1 MKNRNDENKKRK
13 EGSMTGRVRAL
24 TGATRVMSLV
34 AAVLIAV
41 FGLTM
46 IGGSAYADTD
56 KAEKYDFYTLSS
68 NVTAY
73 FSDATKPGDNSG
85 LSADEGWTTIAQ
97 NASEGGDLLGYG
109 DDDVSSFSGWLVS
122 KATGSSNTVGYDS
135 LKKIDGKLNGSNDA
149 YKGVLAYAQYGSLL
163 NGLGLD
169 STSTGLGLHF
179 QNMAF
184 GSIMAFLYL
193 LAGGI
198 DTIFSAVIWVLE
210 TLNPFKLFYSA
221 ISASSVAM
229 ANGMTGG
236 QGVPAWM
243 KSLDTWF
250 SGWYQA
256 LVNLSWTV
264 LVPLFIFTFIISS
277 LMWKKGNALSGL
289 KKLVIRMLFLG
300 VGLPL
305 IGSMYTASLG
315 VMKDATAGAGMGA
328 TRVVLST
335 FVDFENWAKVNRLA
349 VPSTDAVLQWDESKQ
364 APTGE
369 SVNKLRQTTV
379 AINKI
384 ANTGA
389 FTDVTGLNPSD
400 LGSISAE
407 SAKMTSSGGL
417 KDVTYIATMNM
428 LLRYTNSESYQASD
442 FDTSIK
448 GRINQQVSEGK
459 ELVKSCATTW
469 FNVQADGSTKVDGKS
484 CPTTKALGNPV
495 LKVREGTGL
504 TTTHDGSEVTFKTEN
519 AQIAGDWV
527 VLGDDADALKNFN
540 NANLSAL
547 SMYNYLNT
555 TFDKNS
561 ATTYSSS
568 NAVSSA
574 TREYHNSVN
583 LVGSAGVNWLY
594 WVNAA
599 VTLLCFIV
607 LGLGYA
613 FGMLTGAIKN
623 SLHIITAVPFAT
635 LGSLAGIAKVV
646 IYTFTMITEIVGTMF
661 IYRLAQEI
669 ILSIPGIFE
678 GGLEHTFGSMGG
690 FGTYLKNSGN
700 ITLFTALVSTVLLL
714 ILTWKMMHFRGAFV
728 KGLNEAVTKIVDKF
742 LDTNVAPPAGGGKL
756 MPALAGGVG
765 AGVGSAAANRL
776 MSGRGALGGGSGRGG
791 VSSGLMAGSGGI
803 QDGNGGGSG
812 MGGGSMLSIN
822 GTDGPGPDEIG
833 PGAPGGD
840 PNGPTGS
847 GSGGGGL
854 LLSDGSGGV
863 NTNVNNDITNGD
875 ENSSLLS
882 TSESDRQIASEV
894 DARGG
899 LSEPSVSSDSYSGD
913 DVTASS
919 TVVNNSDDT
928 MSETTSSIQS
938 TMDAH
943 DKADKARVDQATSG
957 VKAVWHGGKAA
968 AKAYSGDVAGA
979 AQDGQKALG
988 DVQNA
993 QTKGQEAKAHR
1004 QAAETPRPARSV
1016 QQPRQTSQPQSQQPQ
1031 QPQRGVVGAQRQA
1044 PAQNQQVRQPQPQ
1057 QPRPQSQQQAPAPT
1071 QAQSPAPSRPA
1082 PSRGS
1087 QGSGSRSLSAPR
1099 QQGSAQMPSSGRA
1112 VNGGSQSAPSKVGKV
1127 SKVSKGMKGVKPS
1140 GGSSMPSM
1148 PS

>member
-1 MKNRNDENKKRK
+1 ML
-13 EGSMTGRVRAL
+13 THRVR
-24 TGATRVMSLV
+24 TFRGVTRAMSFV
-34 AAVLIAV
+34 AAMLIAV

-46 IGGSAYADTD
+46 IGGSAYADKD

-68 NVTAY
+68 NATAY
-73 FSDATKPGDNSG
+73 FSDATKPGEGAG
-85 LSADEGWTTIAQ
+85 LSSDGWDQIAK

-135 LKKIDGKLNGSNDA
+135 LIQRDNGSSGAKGA
-149 YKGVLAYAQYGSLL
+149 YKGVLEYAQYGSLL
-163 NGLGLD
+163 NSLGLD

-198 DTIFSAVIWVLE
+198 DTIFSAVIWILE
-210 TLNPFKLFYSA
+210 TFNPFKLFFSA
-221 ISASSVAM
+221 ISASSTAM

-236 QGVPAWM
+236 QGVPEWM

-256 LVNLSWTV
+256 LVNLSWTA
-264 LVPLFIFTFIISS
+264 LMPLFIFTFIISS

-305 IGSMYTASLG
+305 IGSMYTASLS

-349 VPSTDAVLQWDESKQ
+349 VPYKGATLQWDPSTQ
-364 APTGE
+364 APTGA

-379 AINKI
+379 AINKL
-384 ANTGA
+384 ANKGA
-389 FTDVTGLNPSD
+389 FENVAGINPSE
-400 LGSISAE
+400 LGSISKGA
-407 SAKMTSSGGL
+407 AKVDTTSGGGL
-417 KDVTYIATMNM
+417 KDSAYLATMNM
-428 LLRYTNSESYQASD
+428 LLRYTNAQSYQASD
-442 FDTSIK
+442 FDTAIK
-448 GRINQQVSEGK
+448 GRISQQVSEGN
-459 ELVKSCATTW
+459 EQVKNCATTW
-469 FNVQADGSTKVDGKS
+469 FNVQADGSTKADNKS
-484 CPTTKALGNPV
+484 CSATKASENPV
-495 LKVREGTGL
+495 LKVR
-504 TTTHDGSEVTFKTEN
+504 DGSGLQVSDEN
-519 AQIAGDWV
+519 GSVSFTTKPEDQIAGDWV
-527 VLGDDADALKNFN
+527 VLGKDSKDIKESFN

-594 WVNAA
+594 WVNGA

-646 IYTFTMITEIVGTMF
+646 IYTFTMITEIIGTMF
-661 IYRLAQEI
+661 VYRLAQEI
-669 ILSIPGIFE
+669 ILSIPSIFE
-678 GGLEHTFGSMGG
+678 GGLEHMFDSMGG

-700 ITLFTALVSTVLLL
+700 VTLFTSLVSTVLLIL
-714 ILTWKMMHFRGAFV
+714 LTWKMMHFRGAFV

-756 MPALAGGVG
+756 MPALASGVG

-776 MSGRGALGGGSGRGG
+776 MSGRGGLGSGSGRGG
-791 VSSGLMAGSGGI
+791 ASSGLMAGSGGI
-803 QDGNGGGSG
+803 QDGNSGVSG

-840 PNGPTGS
+840 PNAPGG
-847 GSGGGGL
+847 GGGGL

-863 NTNVNNDITNGD
+863 NVDNSVSND
-875 ENSSLLS
+875 NSSALM
-882 TSESDRQIASEV
+882 TSESDRQLASEV

-899 LSEPSVSSDSYSGD
+899 LSEPSQPSQSSQLGAGPQADAA
-913 DVTASS
+913 ASS
-919 TVVNNSDDT
+919 KVANNADDA
-928 MSETTSSIQS
+928 MSETAGSIQS

-943 DKADKARVDQATSG
+943 NKADKARVDQATSG

-1004 QAAETPRPARSV
+1004 QAAEAPRPARSV
-1016 QQPRQTSQPQSQQPQ
+1016 QQPRQTSQPQSQPS
-1031 QPQRGVVGAQRQA
+1031 QRGAVGAQRQA
-1044 PAQNQQVRQPQPQ
+1044 PAQAQNQQVRQHQA
-1057 QPRPQSQQQAPAPT
+1057 QPRPQQPQQQAPT
-1071 QAQSPAPSRPA
+1071 QAQAQAPAQAPAPSRPA

-1087 QGSGSRSLSAPR
+1087 QGSSRSLSAPR
-1099 QQGSAQMPSSGRA
+1099 QGSSQMPSSGKA
-1112 VNGGSQSAPSKVGKV
+1112 ANGGAKSASGKA
-1127 SKVSKGMKGVKPS
+1127 SKGLKGPKPS
-1140 GGSSMPSM
+1140 GGPSMPSM

>member
-1 MKNRNDENKKRK
+1 MFT
-13 EGSMTGRVRAL
+13 SRVRAVR
-24 TGATRVMSLV
+24 GFTRVMSFV

-46 IGGSAYADTD
+46 IGGSAYADKD

-73 FSDATKPGDNSG
+73 FSDATKPGEGDG

-97 NASEGGDLLGYG
+97 NASEGGNLLGYG

-135 LKKIDGKLNGSNDA
+135 LKVRDDDSSSANSA
-149 YKGVLAYAQYGSLL
+149 YSGVLAYAQYGSLL
-163 NGLGLD
+163 NALGLD

-184 GSIMAFLYL
+184 GSIMALLYL

-198 DTIFSAVIWVLE
+198 DTIFSAVIWLLE
-210 TLNPFKLFYSA
+210 TLNPFKFFFSA
-221 ISASSVAM
+221 ISASSTAM

-236 QGVPAWM
+236 QGVPVWM
-243 KSLDTWF
+243 QSLDTWF

-264 LVPLFIFTFIISS
+264 LIPLFLFVFIISS
-277 LMWKKGNALSGL
+277 LMWKKGNALGGL
-289 KKLVIRMLFLG
+289 KKLVIRVLFLG

-328 TRVVLST
+328 TRVVIST
-335 FVDFENWAKVNRLA
+335 FVDFENWAKKDRLA
-349 VPSTDAVLQWDESKQ
+349 VPDNTTLQWDSSKQ
-364 APTGE
+364 APTGA

-379 AINKI
+379 AINNL
-384 ANTGA
+384 ANSGA
-389 FTDVTGLNPSD
+389 FSSVSDIDVSG
-400 LGSISAE
+400 LGSISTEA
-407 SAKMTSSGGL
+407 AKADTTSSGGL
-417 KDVTYIATMNM
+417 KDFTYVAAMEM
-428 LLRYTNSESYQASD
+428 LLRYTTAQSYQASD
-442 FDTSIK
+442 FDTAIK
-448 GRINQQVSEGK
+448 GRISQQASRGQEQ
-459 ELVKSCATTW
+459 VKSCATTW
-469 FNVQADGSTKVDGKS
+469 FNVQADGSTKADGKGCS
-484 CPTTKALGNPV
+484 ATKASDNPV
-495 LKVREGTGL
+495 LKVREKSGLQASGESGTITF
-504 TTTHDGSEVTFKTEN
+504 TTSGDKY
-519 AQIAGDWV
+519 AGDWV
-527 VLGDDADALKNFN
+527 MLGENFN
-540 NANLSAL
+540 GANLSAL

-583 LVGSAGVNWLY
+583 LVGSAGVSWLY
-594 WVNAA
+594 WANGA

-613 FGMLTGAIKN
+613 FGMFTGAIKN
-623 SLHIITAVPFAT
+623 SMHIITAVPFAT
-635 LGSLAGIAKVV
+635 LGSMAGIAKVV
-646 IYTFTMITEIVGTMF
+646 IYTFTMITEIIATMF
-661 IYRLAQEI
+661 IYRLVQEI
-669 ILSIPGIFE
+669 ILSIPSIFE
-678 GGLEHTFGSMGG
+678 GGLEHMFNSMGG
-690 FGTYLKNSGN
+690 FGVYLKNSGN
-700 ITLFTALVSTVLLL
+700 VTLFTSLVSTVLLIL
-714 ILTWKMMHFRGAFV
+714 LTWKMMHFRGAFV

-776 MSGRGALGGGSGRGG
+776 MSGRGGLGSGSGRGG
-791 VSSGLMAGSGGI
+791 ASSGLMAGSGGI
-803 QDGNGGGSG
+803 QDGNGGVSG
-812 MGGGSMLSIN
+812 MGGGMLSIN
-822 GTDGPGPDEIG
+822 GTDGPGPDEIV
-833 PGAPGGD
+833 PGASGGD
-840 PNGPTGS
+840 PNAPGG
-847 GSGGGGL
+847 GGGGL

-863 NTNVNNDITNGD
+863 NVDNSTSND
-875 ENSSLLS
+875 NSSALM
-882 TSESDRQIASEV
+882 TSESDRQLASEV

-899 LSEPSVSSDSYSGD
+899 LSEPAQIEAGPQADAA
-913 DVTASS
+913 ASS
-919 TVVNNSDDT
+919 KVANNADDA
-928 MSETTSSIQS
+928 MSETAGSIQS

-943 DKADKARVDQATSG
+943 NKADKARVDQATSG

-988 DVQNA
+988 DVQSA

-1004 QAAETPRPARSV
+1004 QSAEAPRPV
-1016 QQPRQTSQPQSQQPQ
+1016 QPTRTSQLQS
-1031 QPQRGVVGAQRQA
+1031 QPQRGAVGAQRQA
-1044 PAQNQQVRQPQPQ
+1044 PAQNQQVRQPQAQPQ
-1057 QPRPQSQQQAPAPT
+1057 QAQT
-1071 QAQSPAPSRPA
+1071 QSPAPSRPA
-1082 PSRGS
+1082 PSRG
-1087 QGSGSRSLSAPR
+1087 GSSRSLSAPR
-1099 QQGSAQMPSSGRA
+1099 QGASQMPVKGSSQGA
-1112 VNGGSQSAPSKVGKV
+1112 SGKAG
-1127 SKVSKGMKGVKPS
+1127 KGLKGVKPS
-1140 GGSSMPSM
+1140 GGSSMPPM

>member
-1 MKNRNDENKKRK
+1 ML
-13 EGSMTGRVRAL
+13 THRVR
-24 TGATRVMSLV
+24 TFRGVTRAMSFVV
-34 AAVLIAV
+34 AMLIAV

-46 IGGSAYADTD
+46 IGGSAYADNEKTD
-56 KAEKYDFYTLSS
+56 KYDFYTLSS

-73 FSDATKPGDNSG
+73 FSEASKPGDGSG
-85 LSADEGWTTIAQ
+85 LSADEGWDEIAQ
-97 NASEGGDLLGYG
+97 NPSEGGDLLGYG
-109 DDDVSSFSGWLVS
+109 DGDVSSFTGWLVS
-122 KATGSSNTVGYDS
+122 KATGASNTVGYDS
-135 LKKIDGKLNGSNDA
+135 LKVNDNGSSSANSL
-149 YKGVLAYAQYGSLL
+149 YSGVLAYAQYGSLL
-163 NGLGLD
+163 NALGLD
-169 STSTGLGLHF
+169 STSTGLGLHL
-179 QNMAF
+179 QNMLF
-184 GSIMAFLYL
+184 GSIMALLYM

-198 DTIFSAVIWVLE
+198 DTIFSAVIWLLE
-210 TLNPFKLFYSA
+210 VFNPFKLFFSA
-221 ISASSVAM
+221 ISASSTAM

-236 QGVPAWM
+236 QGVPEWM

-264 LVPLFIFTFIISS
+264 LMPLFIFTFIISS

-305 IGSMYTASLG
+305 IGSMYTASLS

-328 TRVVLST
+328 TRVVIST
-335 FVDFENWAKVNRLA
+335 FADFEGWAKANRLA
-349 VPSTDAVLQWDESKQ
+349 VPNGATLQWDSSKQ
-364 APTGE
+364 APTGD

-379 AINKI
+379 AINKL
-384 ANTGA
+384 ANKGA
-389 FTDVTGLNPSD
+389 FKDVADVNPSD
-400 LGSISAE
+400 LGSISTAAME
-407 SAKMTSSGGL
+407 ADTSADGGL
-417 KDVTYIATMNM
+417 PQHTYVAAMGM
-428 LLRYTNSESYQASD
+428 LLRYTNSQSYEASD
-442 FDTSIK
+442 FETAAK
-448 GRINQQVSEGK
+448 GRISQLASGGTEQAEK
-459 ELVKSCATTW
+459 AKTCATTW
-469 FNVQADGSTKVDGKS
+469 FNVQADGSTKADGKS
-484 CPTTKALGNPV
+484 GCSETRASQNPV
-495 LKVREGTGL
+495 LKVARDSGL
-504 TTTHDGSEVTFKTEN
+504 QAETSKSGVVAFTTKSGEY
-519 AQIAGDWV
+519 AGDWV
-527 VLGDDADALKNFN
+527 MSTNKVDNGFRK
-540 NANLSAL
+540 ANLSAL

-555 TFDKNS
+555 SFDKS
-561 ATTYSSS
+561 SLTVYSSS
-568 NAVSSA
+568 KAVSSA

-583 LVGSAGVNWLY
+583 LVGSAGVSWLY
-594 WVNAA
+594 WVNGA

-623 SLHIITAVPFAT
+623 SLHIITAVPFAM

-646 IYTFTMITEIVGTMF
+646 IYTFTMITEIIATIF
-661 IYRLAQEI
+661 IYRLVQEI
-669 ILSIPGIFE
+669 ILSIPSIFE
-678 GGLEHTFGSMGG
+678 GGLEHMFNSMGG

-700 ITLFTALVSTVLLL
+700 VTLFTSLVSTVLLL

-765 AGVGSAAANRL
+765 AGIGSAAANRL
-776 MSGRGALGGGSGRGG
+776 MSGRGGLGSGSGRGG
-791 VSSGLMAGSGGI
+791 ASSGLMAAPGGFMAGSGGI
-803 QDGNGGGSG
+803 QDGNGGASGMGS

-840 PNGPTGS
+840 PNGPTGG

-863 NTNVNNDITNGD
+863 NVDNSVSND
-875 ENSSLLS
+875 NSSALM
-882 TSESDRQIASEV
+882 TSASDRQLASEV

-899 LSEPSVSSDSYSGD
+899 LSEPSQLSQSEAGPQVDAA
-913 DVTASS
+913 ASS
-919 TVVNNSDDT
+919 KVANNADDA
-928 MSETTSSIQS
+928 MSETAGSIQS

-943 DKADKARVDQATSG
+943 NKADKARVDQATSG

-968 AKAYSGDVAGA
+968 AKAYSGDVMGA

-1004 QAAETPRPARSV
+1004 QAAEAPRSVRSV
-1016 QQPRQTSQPQSQQPQ
+1016 QQPRQTSQPQAQPS
-1031 QPQRGVVGAQRQA
+1031 QRGAVGAQRQA
-1044 PAQNQQVRQPQPQ
+1044 PAQAQNQQVRQPQA
-1057 QPRPQSQQQAPAPT
+1057 QPRPQQPQQQAPAPA
-1071 QAQSPAPSRPA
+1071 QAQSPAQSAAPSRPA

-1087 QGSGSRSLSAPR
+1087 SSRSLSAPR
-1099 QQGSAQMPSSGRA
+1099 QGSSQMPSSGKA
-1112 VNGGSQSAPSKVGKV
+1112 ANGGAKSSSV
-1127 SKVSKGMKGVKPS
+1127 KVSKGLKGPKPS
-1140 GGSSMPSM
+1140 GGSSMPPM

>member
-1 MKNRNDENKKRK
+1 MLT
-13 EGSMTGRVRAL
+13 SRVRAVR
-24 TGATRVMSLV
+24 GFTRAMSFV

-46 IGGSAYADTD
+46 IGGSAYAGKD

-73 FSDATKPGDNSG
+73 FSDATKPGEGDG

-97 NASEGGDLLGYG
+97 NASEGGNLLGYG

-135 LKKIDGKLNGSNDA
+135 LKVRDNDSSSANSA
-149 YKGVLAYAQYGSLL
+149 YSGVLAYAQYGSLL
-163 NGLGLD
+163 NALGLD

-184 GSIMAFLYL
+184 GSIMALLYL

-198 DTIFSAVIWVLE
+198 DTIFSAVIWLLE
-210 TLNPFKLFYSA
+210 TLNPFKLFFSA
-221 ISASSVAM
+221 ISASSAAM

-236 QGVPAWM
+236 QGVPVWM
-243 KSLDTWF
+243 QSLDTWF

-328 TRVVLST
+328 TRVVIST
-335 FVDFENWAKVNRLA
+335 FVDFENWAKKDRLA
-349 VPSTDAVLQWDESKQ
+349 VPDNATLQWDSSKQ
-364 APTGE
+364 APTGA

-379 AINKI
+379 AINKL
-384 ANTGA
+384 ANSGA
-389 FTDVTGLNPSD
+389 FSSVSDIDVSG
-400 LGSISAE
+400 LGSISTEA
-407 SAKMTSSGGL
+407 AKADTTSSGGL
-417 KDVTYIATMNM
+417 KDFTYVAAMEM
-428 LLRYTNSESYQASD
+428 LLRYTTAQSYQASD
-442 FDTSIK
+442 FDTAIK
-448 GRINQQVSEGK
+448 GRISQQASSGQEQ
-459 ELVKSCATTW
+459 VKSCATTW
-469 FNVQADGSTKVDGKS
+469 FNVQADGSTKADGKGCS
-484 CPTTKALGNPV
+484 ATKASDNPV
-495 LKVREGTGL
+495 LKVREGSGL
-504 TTTHDGSEVTFKTEN
+504 QASGESGTITFTTSGDKY
-519 AQIAGDWV
+519 AGDWV
-527 VLGDDADALKNFN
+527 MLGENFN
-540 NANLSAL
+540 GANLSAL

-583 LVGSAGVNWLY
+583 LVGSAGVSWLY
-594 WVNAA
+594 WVNGA

-613 FGMLTGAIKN
+613 FGMFTGAIKN
-623 SLHIITAVPFAT
+623 SMHIITAVPFAT
-635 LGSLAGIAKVV
+635 LGSMAGIAKVV
-646 IYTFTMITEIVGTMF
+646 IYTFTMITEIIATMF
-661 IYRLAQEI
+661 IYRLVQEI
-669 ILSIPGIFE
+669 ILSIPSIFE
-678 GGLEHTFGSMGG
+678 GGLEHMFNSMGG
-690 FGTYLKNSGN
+690 FGVYLKNSGN
-700 ITLFTALVSTVLLL
+700 VTLFTSLVSTVLLIL
-714 ILTWKMMHFRGAFV
+714 LTWKMMHFRGAFV

-776 MSGRGALGGGSGRGG
+776 MSGRGGLGSGSGRGG
-791 VSSGLMAGSGGI
+791 ASSGLMAGSGGI
-803 QDGNGGGSG
+803 QDGNGGVSG

-833 PGAPGGD
+833 PGASGGD
-840 PNGPTGS
+840 PSAPG
-847 GSGGGGL
+847 GGGGL

-863 NTNVNNDITNGD
+863 NVDNSTSND
-875 ENSSLLS
+875 NSSALM
-882 TSESDRQIASEV
+882 TSESDRQLASEV

-899 LSEPSVSSDSYSGD
+899 LSEPAQIEAGPQADAA
-913 DVTASS
+913 ASS
-919 TVVNNSDDT
+919 KVANNADDA
-928 MSETTSSIQS
+928 MSETAGSIQS

-943 DKADKARVDQATSG
+943 NKADKARVDQATSG

-988 DVQNA
+988 DVQSA

-1004 QAAETPRPARSV
+1004 QSAEAPRPV
-1016 QQPRQTSQPQSQQPQ
+1016 QPARQTSQSQPS
-1031 QPQRGVVGAQRQA
+1031 QRGAVGAQRQV
-1044 PAQNQQVRQPQPQ
+1044 PAQAQP
-1057 QPRPQSQQQAPAPT
+1057 QQQAPTQT
-1071 QAQSPAPSRPA
+1071 QAPAQTPAPSRQA
-1082 PSRGS
+1082 PSRGVS
-1087 QGSGSRSLSAPR
+1087 SRSLSAPR
-1099 QQGSAQMPSSGRA
+1099 QGASQMPSSGKA
-1112 VNGGSQSAPSKVGKV
+1112 VNGGAKSASSKAGK
-1127 SKVSKGMKGVKPS
+1127 GLKGVKPS
-1140 GGSSMPSM
+1140 GGSSMPPM

>member
-1 MKNRNDENKKRK
+1 MLT
-13 EGSMTGRVRAL
+13 SRVRAVR
-24 TGATRVMSLV
+24 GFTRAMSFV

-46 IGGSAYADTD
+46 IGGSAYADKD

-73 FSDATKPGDNSG
+73 FSDATKPGEGDG

-97 NASEGGDLLGYG
+97 NASEGGNLLGYG

-135 LKKIDGKLNGSNDA
+135 LRVRDNESGSSANSA
-149 YKGVLAYAQYGSLL
+149 YSGVLAYAQYGSLL
-163 NGLGLD
+163 NALGLD

-184 GSIMAFLYL
+184 GSIMALLYL

-198 DTIFSAVIWVLE
+198 DTIFSAVIWLLE
-210 TLNPFKLFYSA
+210 TLNPFKFFFSA
-221 ISASSVAM
+221 ISASSTAM

-236 QGVPAWM
+236 QGVPVWM
-243 KSLDTWF
+243 QSLDTWF

-264 LVPLFIFTFIISS
+264 LIPLFLFVFIISS
-277 LMWKKGNALSGL
+277 LMWKKGNALGGL
-289 KKLVIRMLFLG
+289 KKLVIRVLFLG

-328 TRVVLST
+328 TRVVIST
-335 FVDFENWAKVNRLA
+335 FVDFENWAKKDRLA
-349 VPSTDAVLQWDESKQ
+349 VPDNATLQWDSSKQ
-364 APTGE
+364 APTGA

-379 AINKI
+379 AINKL
-384 ANTGA
+384 ANSGA
-389 FTDVTGLNPSD
+389 FSSVSDIDVSG
-400 LGSISAE
+400 LGSISTEA
-407 SAKMTSSGGL
+407 AKADTTSSGGL
-417 KDVTYIATMNM
+417 KDFTYVAAMEM
-428 LLRYTNSESYQASD
+428 LLRYTTAQSYQASD
-442 FDTSIK
+442 FDTAIK
-448 GRINQQVSEGK
+448 GRISQQASSGQEQ
-459 ELVKSCATTW
+459 VKSCATTW
-469 FNVQADGSTKVDGKS
+469 FNVQADGSTKADGKGCS
-484 CPTTKALGNPV
+484 ATKSSDNPV
-495 LKVREGTGL
+495 LKVREGSGL
-504 TTTHDGSEVTFKTEN
+504 QASGESGTITFTTSGDKY
-519 AQIAGDWV
+519 AGDWV
-527 VLGDDADALKNFN
+527 MLGENFN
-540 NANLSAL
+540 GANLSAL

-583 LVGSAGVNWLY
+583 LVGSAGVSWLY
-594 WVNAA
+594 WVNGA

-613 FGMLTGAIKN
+613 FGMFTGAIKN
-623 SLHIITAVPFAT
+623 SMHIITAVPFAT
-635 LGSLAGIAKVV
+635 LGSMAGIAKVV
-646 IYTFTMITEIVGTMF
+646 IYTFTMITEIIATMF
-661 IYRLAQEI
+661 IYRLVQEI
-669 ILSIPGIFE
+669 ILSIPSIFE
-678 GGLEHTFGSMGG
+678 GGLEHMFNSMGG
-690 FGTYLKNSGN
+690 FGVYLKNSGN
-700 ITLFTALVSTVLLL
+700 VTLFTSLVSTVLLIL
-714 ILTWKMMHFRGAFV
+714 LTWKMMHFRGAFV

-776 MSGRGALGGGSGRGG
+776 MSGRGGLGSGSGRGG
-791 VSSGLMAGSGGI
+791 ASSGLMAGSGGI
-803 QDGNGGGSG
+803 QDGNGGVSG
-812 MGGGSMLSIN
+812 MGGGMLSIN

-833 PGAPGGD
+833 PGASGGD
-840 PNGPTGS
+840 PSAPGG
-847 GSGGGGL
+847 GGGGL

-863 NTNVNNDITNGD
+863 NTDNSTSND
-875 ENSSLLS
+875 NSSALM
-882 TSESDRQIASEV
+882 TSESDRQLASEV

-899 LSEPSVSSDSYSGD
+899 LSEPAQIEAGPQADAA
-913 DVTASS
+913 ASS
-919 TVVNNSDDT
+919 KVANNADDA
-928 MSETTSSIQS
+928 MSETAGSIQS

-943 DKADKARVDQATSG
+943 NKADKARVDQATSG

-988 DVQNA
+988 DVQSA

-1004 QAAETPRPARSV
+1004 QSAEAPRPV
-1016 QQPRQTSQPQSQQPQ
+1016 QPARQTSQPQSQPS
-1031 QPQRGVVGAQRQA
+1031 QRGAVGAQR
-1044 PAQNQQVRQPQPQ
+1044 QQVRQPQA
-1057 QPRPQSQQQAPAPT
+1057 QPQQQAPAQT
-1071 QAQSPAPSRPA
+1071 PAPSRPA
-1082 PSRGS
+1082 PSRG
-1087 QGSGSRSLSAPR
+1087 GSSRSLSAPR
-1099 QQGSAQMPSSGRA
+1099 QGASQMPVKGSSQGA
-1112 VNGGSQSAPSKVGKV
+1112 SGKAG
-1127 SKVSKGMKGVKPS
+1127 KGLKGVKPS
-1140 GGSSMPSM
+1140 GGSSMPPM

>member
-1 MKNRNDENKKRK
+1 MLT
-13 EGSMTGRVRAL
+13 SRVRAVR
-24 TGATRVMSLV
+24 GVTRVMSFV

-46 IGGSAYADTD
+46 IGGSAYADKD

-73 FSDATKPGDNSG
+73 FSDATKPGEGDG

-97 NASEGGDLLGYG
+97 NASEGGNLLGYG

-135 LKKIDGKLNGSNDA
+135 LKVRDNDSSSSNSA
-149 YKGVLAYAQYGSLL
+149 YSGVLAYAQYGSLL
-163 NGLGLD
+163 NALGLD

-184 GSIMAFLYL
+184 GSIMALLYL

-198 DTIFSAVIWVLE
+198 DTIFSAVIWLLE
-210 TLNPFKLFYSA
+210 TLNPFKFFFSA
-221 ISASSVAM
+221 ISASSTAM

-236 QGVPAWM
+236 QGVPVWM
-243 KSLDTWF
+243 QSLDTWF

-264 LVPLFIFTFIISS
+264 LIPLFLFVFIISS

-289 KKLVIRMLFLG
+289 KKLVIRVLFLG

-315 VMKDATAGAGMGA
+315 VMKGATAGAGMGA
-328 TRVVLST
+328 TRVVIST
-335 FVDFENWAKVNRLA
+335 FVDFENWAKKDRLA
-349 VPSTDAVLQWDESKQ
+349 VPDNATLQWDSSKQ
-364 APTGE
+364 APTGA

-379 AINKI
+379 AINKL
-384 ANTGA
+384 ANSGA
-389 FTDVTGLNPSD
+389 FSSVSDIDVSG
-400 LGSISAE
+400 LGSISTEA
-407 SAKMTSSGGL
+407 AKADTTSSGGL
-417 KDVTYIATMNM
+417 KDFTYVAAMEM
-428 LLRYTNSESYQASD
+428 LLRYTTTQSYQASD
-442 FDTSIK
+442 FDTAIK
-448 GRINQQVSEGK
+448 GRISQQASSGQEQ
-459 ELVKSCATTW
+459 VKSCATTW
-469 FNVQADGSTKVDGKS
+469 FNVQADGSTKADGKGCS
-484 CPTTKALGNPV
+484 ATKASDNPV
-495 LKVREGTGL
+495 LKVREGSGL
-504 TTTHDGSEVTFKTEN
+504 QASGESGTITFTTSGDKY
-519 AQIAGDWV
+519 AGDWV
-527 VLGDDADALKNFN
+527 MLGENFN
-540 NANLSAL
+540 GSNLSAL

-583 LVGSAGVNWLY
+583 LVGSAGVSWLY
-594 WVNAA
+594 WVNGA

-613 FGMLTGAIKN
+613 FGMFTGAIKN
-623 SLHIITAVPFAT
+623 SMHIITAVPFAT
-635 LGSLAGIAKVV
+635 LGSMAGIAKVV
-646 IYTFTMITEIVGTMF
+646 IYTFTMITEIIATMF
-661 IYRLAQEI
+661 IYRLVQEI
-669 ILSIPGIFE
+669 ILSIPSIFE
-678 GGLEHTFGSMGG
+678 GGLEHMFNSMGG
-690 FGTYLKNSGN
+690 FGVYLKNSGN
-700 ITLFTALVSTVLLL
+700 VTLFTSLVSTVLLIL
-714 ILTWKMMHFRGAFV
+714 LTWKMMHFRGAFV

-776 MSGRGALGGGSGRGG
+776 MSGRGGLGSGAGRGG
-791 VSSGLMAGSGGI
+791 ASSGLMAGSGGI
-803 QDGNGGGSG
+803 QDGNGGVSG

-833 PGAPGGD
+833 PGASGGD
-840 PNGPTGS
+840 PSAPGG
-847 GSGGGGL
+847 GGGGL

-863 NTNVNNDITNGD
+863 NVDNSTSND
-875 ENSSLLS
+875 NSSALM
-882 TSESDRQIASEV
+882 TSESDRQLASEV

-899 LSEPSVSSDSYSGD
+899 LSEPAQIEAGPQADAA
-913 DVTASS
+913 ASS
-919 TVVNNSDDT
+919 KVANNADDA
-928 MSETTSSIQS
+928 MSETAGSIQS

-943 DKADKARVDQATSG
+943 NKADKARVDQATSG

-988 DVQNA
+988 DVQSA

-1004 QAAETPRPARSV
+1004 QSAEAPRPVQPAR
-1016 QQPRQTSQPQSQQPQ
+1016 TSQPQSQPS
-1031 QPQRGVVGAQRQA
+1031 QRGAVGAQR
-1044 PAQNQQVRQPQPQ
+1044 QQVRQPQA
-1057 QPRPQSQQQAPAPT
+1057 QPQQQAPTQT
-1071 QAQSPAPSRPA
+1071 QAPAQTPAPSRPA
-1082 PSRGS
+1082 PSRG
-1087 QGSGSRSLSAPR
+1087 GSSRSLSAPR
-1099 QQGSAQMPSSGRA
+1099 QGASQMPKSASGKA
-1112 VNGGSQSAPSKVGKV
+1112 SKA
-1127 SKVSKGMKGVKPS
+1127 SKGLKGPKPS
-1140 GGSSMPSM
+1140 GGSSMPPM

>member
-1 MKNRNDENKKRK
+1 MLT
-13 EGSMTGRVRAL
+13 SRVRAVR
-24 TGATRVMSLV
+24 GFTRAMSFV

-46 IGGSAYADTD
+46 IGGSAYAGPND

-73 FSDATKPGDNSG
+73 FSDATKPGEGDG
-85 LSADEGWTTIAQ
+85 LSAGEGWTTIAQ
-97 NASEGGDLLGYG
+97 NASEGGNLLGYG

-135 LKKIDGKLNGSNDA
+135 LKVRDKDSSSANSA
-149 YKGVLAYAQYGSLL
+149 YSGVLAYAQYGSLL
-163 NGLGLD
+163 NALGLD

-184 GSIMAFLYL
+184 GSIMALLYL

-198 DTIFSAVIWVLE
+198 DTIFSAVIWLLE
-210 TLNPFKLFYSA
+210 TLNPFKFFFSA
-221 ISASSVAM
+221 ISASSTAM

-236 QGVPAWM
+236 QGVPVWM
-243 KSLDTWF
+243 QSLDTWF

-264 LVPLFIFTFIISS
+264 LIPLFLFVFIISS
-277 LMWKKGNALSGL
+277 LMWKKGNALGGL
-289 KKLVIRMLFLG
+289 KKLVIRVLFLG

-328 TRVVLST
+328 TRVVIST
-335 FVDFENWAKVNRLA
+335 FVDFENWAKKDRLA
-349 VPSTDAVLQWDESKQ
+349 VPDNATLQWDSSKQ
-364 APTGE
+364 APTGA

-379 AINKI
+379 AINKL
-384 ANTGA
+384 ANSGA
-389 FTDVTGLNPSD
+389 FSSVSDIDVSG
-400 LGSISAE
+400 LGSISTEA
-407 SAKMTSSGGL
+407 AKADTTSSGGL
-417 KDVTYIATMNM
+417 EDFTYVAAMEM
-428 LLRYTNSESYQASD
+428 LLRYTTAQSYQASD
-442 FDTSIK
+442 FDTAIK
-448 GRINQQVSEGK
+448 GRIGQQASSGQEQ
-459 ELVKSCATTW
+459 VKSCATTW
-469 FNVQADGSTKVDGKS
+469 FNVQADGSTKADGKGCS
-484 CPTTKALGNPV
+484 ATKASDNPV
-495 LKVREGTGL
+495 LKVREGSGL
-504 TTTHDGSEVTFKTEN
+504 QASGESSTITFTTSGDKY
-519 AQIAGDWV
+519 AGDWV
-527 VLGDDADALKNFN
+527 MLGENFN
-540 NANLSAL
+540 GANLSAL

-583 LVGSAGVNWLY
+583 LVGSAGVSWLY
-594 WVNAA
+594 WVNGA

-613 FGMLTGAIKN
+613 FGMFTGAIKN
-623 SLHIITAVPFAT
+623 SMHIITAVPFAT
-635 LGSLAGIAKVV
+635 LGSMAGIAKVV
-646 IYTFTMITEIVGTMF
+646 IYTFTMITEIIATMF
-661 IYRLAQEI
+661 IYRLVQEI
-669 ILSIPGIFE
+669 ILSIPSIFE
-678 GGLEHTFGSMGG
+678 GGLEHMFNSMGG
-690 FGTYLKNSGN
+690 FGVYLKNSGN
-700 ITLFTALVSTVLLL
+700 VTLFTSLVSTVLLIL
-714 ILTWKMMHFRGAFV
+714 LTWKMMHFRGAFV

-776 MSGRGALGGGSGRGG
+776 MSGRGGLGSGSGRGG
-791 VSSGLMAGSGGI
+791 ASSGLMAGSGGI
-803 QDGNGGGSG
+803 QDGNGGVSG

-822 GTDGPGPDEIG
+822 GTDGPGPDEIS
-833 PGAPGGD
+833 PGASGGD
-840 PNGPTGS
+840 PNAPGG
-847 GSGGGGL
+847 GGGGL

-863 NTNVNNDITNGD
+863 NVDNSTSND
-875 ENSSLLS
+875 NSSALM
-882 TSESDRQIASEV
+882 TSESDRQLASEV

-899 LSEPSVSSDSYSGD
+899 LSEPAQIEAGPQADAA
-913 DVTASS
+913 ASS
-919 TVVNNSDDT
+919 KVANNADDA
-928 MSETTSSIQS
+928 MGETAGSIQS

-943 DKADKARVDQATSG
+943 NKADKARVDQATSG

-988 DVQNA
+988 DVQSA

-1004 QAAETPRPARSV
+1004 QSAEAPRPV
-1016 QQPRQTSQPQSQQPQ
+1016 QPARQTSQPQSQPS
-1031 QPQRGVVGAQRQA
+1031 QRGAVGAQR
-1044 PAQNQQVRQPQPQ
+1044 QQVRQPQA
-1057 QPRPQSQQQAPAPT
+1057 QPQQQAPTQT
-1071 QAQSPAPSRPA
+1071 QAPAQTPAPSRPA
-1082 PSRGS
+1082 PSRG
-1087 QGSGSRSLSAPR
+1087 GSSRSLSAPR
-1099 QQGSAQMPSSGRA
+1099 QGASQMPVKGSSQGA
-1112 VNGGSQSAPSKVGKV
+1112 SGKAG
-1127 SKVSKGMKGVKPS
+1127 KGLKGVKPS
-1140 GGSSMPSM
+1140 GGSSMPPM

>member
-1 MKNRNDENKKRK
+1 MLT
-13 EGSMTGRVRAL
+13 SRVRAVR
-24 TGATRVMSLV
+24 GFTRVMSFV

-46 IGGSAYADTD
+46 IGGTAYADKD

-73 FSDATKPGDNSG
+73 FSDATKPGEGDG

-97 NASEGGDLLGYG
+97 NASEGGNLLGYG

-135 LKKIDGKLNGSNDA
+135 LRVRDNESGSSANSA
-149 YKGVLAYAQYGSLL
+149 YSGVLAYAQYGSLL
-163 NGLGLD
+163 NALGLD

-184 GSIMAFLYL
+184 GSIMALLYL

-198 DTIFSAVIWVLE
+198 DTIFSAVIWLLE
-210 TLNPFKLFYSA
+210 TLNPFKFFFSA
-221 ISASSVAM
+221 ISASSTAM

-236 QGVPAWM
+236 QGVPVWM
-243 KSLDTWF
+243 QSLDTWF

-264 LVPLFIFTFIISS
+264 LIPLFLFVFIISS
-277 LMWKKGNALSGL
+277 LMWKKGNALGGL
-289 KKLVIRMLFLG
+289 KKLVIRVLFLG

-328 TRVVLST
+328 TRVVIST
-335 FVDFENWAKVNRLA
+335 FVDFENWAKKDRLA
-349 VPSTDAVLQWDESKQ
+349 VPDNATLQWDSSKQ
-364 APTGE
+364 APTGA

-379 AINKI
+379 AINKL
-384 ANTGA
+384 ANSGA
-389 FTDVTGLNPSD
+389 FSSVSDIDVSG
-400 LGSISAE
+400 LGSISTEA
-407 SAKMTSSGGL
+407 AKADTTSSGGL
-417 KDVTYIATMNM
+417 KDFTYVAAMEM
-428 LLRYTNSESYQASD
+428 LLRYTTAQSYQASD
-442 FDTSIK
+442 FDTAIK
-448 GRINQQVSEGK
+448 GRISQQASSGQEQ
-459 ELVKSCATTW
+459 VKSCATTW
-469 FNVQADGSTKVDGKS
+469 FNVQADGSTKADGKGCS
-484 CPTTKALGNPV
+484 ATKASDNPV
-495 LKVREGTGL
+495 LKVREGSGL
-504 TTTHDGSEVTFKTEN
+504 QASGESGTITFTTSGDKY
-519 AQIAGDWV
+519 AGDWV
-527 VLGDDADALKNFN
+527 MLGENFN
-540 NANLSAL
+540 GANLSAL

-583 LVGSAGVNWLY
+583 LVGSAGVSWLY
-594 WVNAA
+594 WVNGA

-613 FGMLTGAIKN
+613 FGMFTGAIKN
-623 SLHIITAVPFAT
+623 SMHIITAVPFAT
-635 LGSLAGIAKVV
+635 LGSMAGIAKVV
-646 IYTFTMITEIVGTMF
+646 IYTFTMITEIIATMF
-661 IYRLAQEI
+661 IYRLVQEI
-669 ILSIPGIFE
+669 ILSIPSIFE
-678 GGLEHTFGSMGG
+678 GGLEHMFNSMGG
-690 FGTYLKNSGN
+690 FGVYLKNSGN
-700 ITLFTALVSTVLLL
+700 VTLFTSLVSTVLLIL
-714 ILTWKMMHFRGAFV
+714 LTWKMMHFRGAFV

-776 MSGRGALGGGSGRGG
+776 MSGRGGLGSGSGRGG
-791 VSSGLMAGSGGI
+791 ASSGLMAGSGGI
-803 QDGNGGGSG
+803 QDGNGGVSG
-812 MGGGSMLSIN
+812 MGGGMLSIN

-833 PGAPGGD
+833 PGASGGD
-840 PNGPTGS
+840 PNAPGG
-847 GSGGGGL
+847 GGGGL

-863 NTNVNNDITNGD
+863 NVDNSTSND
-875 ENSSLLS
+875 NSSALM
-882 TSESDRQIASEV
+882 TSESDRQLASEV

-899 LSEPSVSSDSYSGD
+899 LSEPAQIEAGPQADAA
-913 DVTASS
+913 ASS
-919 TVVNNSDDT
+919 KVANNADDA
-928 MSETTSSIQS
+928 MSETAGSIQS

-943 DKADKARVDQATSG
+943 NKADKARVDQATSG

-988 DVQNA
+988 DVQSA

-1004 QAAETPRPARSV
+1004 QSAEAPRPV
-1016 QQPRQTSQPQSQQPQ
+1016 QPARQTSQPQSQPS
-1031 QPQRGVVGAQRQA
+1031 QRGAVGAQC
-1044 PAQNQQVRQPQPQ
+1044 QQVRQPQA
-1057 QPRPQSQQQAPAPT
+1057 QPQQQAPTQT
-1071 QAQSPAPSRPA
+1071 QAPAQTPAPSRPA
-1082 PSRGS
+1082 PSRG
-1087 QGSGSRSLSAPR
+1087 GSSRSLSAPR
-1099 QQGSAQMPSSGRA
+1099 QGASQMPVKGSSQGA
-1112 VNGGSQSAPSKVGKV
+1112 SGKAG
-1127 SKVSKGMKGVKPS
+1127 KGLKGVKPS
-1140 GGSSMPSM
+1140 GGSSMPPM

>member
-1 MKNRNDENKKRK
+1 MLT
-13 EGSMTGRVRAL
+13 SRVRAVR
-24 TGATRVMSLV
+24 GFTRAMSFV

-46 IGGSAYADTD
+46 IGGSAYADKD

-73 FSDATKPGDNSG
+73 FSDATKPGEGNG
-85 LSADEGWTTIAQ
+85 LSADAGWTTIAQ
-97 NASEGGDLLGYG
+97 NASEGGNLLGYG

-135 LKKIDGKLNGSNDA
+135 LKVRDKDSSSANSA
-149 YKGVLAYAQYGSLL
+149 YSGVLAYAQYGSLL
-163 NGLGLD
+163 NALGLD

-184 GSIMAFLYL
+184 GSIMALLYL

-198 DTIFSAVIWVLE
+198 DTIFSAVIWLLE
-210 TLNPFKLFYSA
+210 TLNPFKFFFSA
-221 ISASSVAM
+221 ISASSTAM

-236 QGVPAWM
+236 QGVPVWM
-243 KSLDTWF
+243 QSLDTWF

-264 LVPLFIFTFIISS
+264 LIPLFLFVFIISS
-277 LMWKKGNALSGL
+277 LMWKKGNALGGL
-289 KKLVIRMLFLG
+289 KKLVIRVLFLG

-328 TRVVLST
+328 TRVVIST
-335 FVDFENWAKVNRLA
+335 FVDFENWAKKDRLA
-349 VPSTDAVLQWDESKQ
+349 VPDNATLQWDSSKQ
-364 APTGE
+364 APTGA

-379 AINKI
+379 AINKL
-384 ANTGA
+384 ANSGA
-389 FTDVTGLNPSD
+389 FSSVSDIDVSG
-400 LGSISAE
+400 LGSISTEA
-407 SAKMTSSGGL
+407 AKADTASSGGL
-417 KDVTYIATMNM
+417 KDFTYVAAMEM
-428 LLRYTNSESYQASD
+428 LLRYTTAQSYQASD
-442 FDTSIK
+442 FDTAIK
-448 GRINQQVSEGK
+448 GRISQQASSGQEQ
-459 ELVKSCATTW
+459 VKSCATTW
-469 FNVQADGSTKVDGKS
+469 FNVQADGSTKADGKGCS
-484 CPTTKALGNPV
+484 ATKASNNPV
-495 LKVREGTGL
+495 LKVREGSGL
-504 TTTHDGSEVTFKTEN
+504 QASGESGTITFTTSGDKY
-519 AQIAGDWV
+519 AGDWV
-527 VLGDDADALKNFN
+527 MLGEKFN
-540 NANLSAL
+540 GSNLSAL

-583 LVGSAGVNWLY
+583 LVGSAGVSWLY
-594 WVNAA
+594 WVNGA

-613 FGMLTGAIKN
+613 FGMFTGAIKN
-623 SLHIITAVPFAT
+623 SMHIITAVPFAT
-635 LGSLAGIAKVV
+635 LGSMAGIAKVV
-646 IYTFTMITEIVGTMF
+646 IYTFTMITEIIATMF
-661 IYRLAQEI
+661 IYRLVQEI
-669 ILSIPGIFE
+669 ILSIPSIFE
-678 GGLEHTFGSMGG
+678 GGLEHMFNSMGG
-690 FGTYLKNSGN
+690 FGVYLKNSGN
-700 ITLFTALVSTVLLL
+700 VTLFTSLVSTVLLIL
-714 ILTWKMMHFRGAFV
+714 LTWKMMHFRGAFV

-776 MSGRGALGGGSGRGG
+776 MSGRGGLGSGSGRGG
-791 VSSGLMAGSGGI
+791 ASSGLMAGSGGI
-803 QDGNGGGSG
+803 QDGNGGVSG
-812 MGGGSMLSIN
+812 MGGGMLSIN

-833 PGAPGGD
+833 PGASGGD
-840 PNGPTGS
+840 PSAPGG
-847 GSGGGGL
+847 GGGGL

-863 NTNVNNDITNGD
+863 NVDNSTSND
-875 ENSSLLS
+875 NSSALM
-882 TSESDRQIASEV
+882 TSESDRQLASEV

-899 LSEPSVSSDSYSGD
+899 LSEPAQIEAGPQADAA
-913 DVTASS
+913 ASS
-919 TVVNNSDDT
+919 KVANNADDA
-928 MSETTSSIQS
+928 MSETAGSIQS

-943 DKADKARVDQATSG
+943 NKADKARVDQATSG

-988 DVQNA
+988 DVQSA
-993 QTKGQEAKAHR
+993 QTKGQEAKVHR
-1004 QAAETPRPARSV
+1004 QSAEAPRPV
-1016 QQPRQTSQPQSQQPQ
+1016 QPTRQNQPQSQPS
-1031 QPQRGVVGAQRQA
+1031 QRGAVGAQR
-1044 PAQNQQVRQPQPQ
+1044 QQVRQPQA
-1057 QPRPQSQQQAPAPT
+1057 QPQQQAPTQT
-1071 QAQSPAPSRPA
+1071 QAPAQTPAPSRPA
-1082 PSRGS
+1082 PSRG
-1087 QGSGSRSLSAPR
+1087 GSSRSLSAPR
-1099 QQGSAQMPSSGRA
+1099 QGASQMPVKGSSQGA
-1112 VNGGSQSAPSKVGKV
+1112 SGKAG
-1127 SKVSKGMKGVKPS
+1127 KGLKGVKPS
-1140 GGSSMPSM
+1140 GGSSMPPM

>member
-1 MKNRNDENKKRK
+1 MLT
-13 EGSMTGRVRAL
+13 SRVRAVR
-24 TGATRVMSLV
+24 GFTRAMSFV

-46 IGGSAYADTD
+46 IGGSAYADKD

-73 FSDATKPGDNSG
+73 FSDAAKPGEGEG
-85 LSADEGWTTIAQ
+85 LSADEGWTTIAG

-109 DDDVSSFSGWLVS
+109 DNDISSFSGWLAS
-122 KATGSSNTVGYDS
+122 ATTGASNTVGYDS
-135 LKKIDGKLNGSNDA
+135 LKVSDNGSSSANSVYRGILD
-149 YKGVLAYAQYGSLL
+149 YAQYGSLL
-163 NGLGLD
+163 NALGLD

-184 GSIMAFLYL
+184 GSIMALLYL

-198 DTIFSAVIWVLE
+198 DTIFSAVIWLLE
-210 TLNPFKLFYSA
+210 TLNPFKFFFSA
-221 ISASSVAM
+221 ISASSAAM

-236 QGVPAWM
+236 QGVPVWM
-243 KSLDTWF
+243 QSLDTWF

-264 LVPLFIFTFIISS
+264 LIPLFLFTFIISS

-300 VGLPL
+300 VGVPL

-349 VPSTDAVLQWDESKQ
+349 VPSDATLEWDDSKQ
-364 APTGE
+364 APTGA

-379 AINKI
+379 AINRI
-384 ANTGA
+384 ANPGA
-389 FTDVTGLNPSD
+389 FTDVSGIKPSD

-407 SAKMTSSGGL
+407 SAKADVTSNGGL
-417 KDVTYIATMNM
+417 KDLTFMATMNM
-428 LLRYTNSESYQASD
+428 LLRYTNAQSYQASD
-442 FDTSIK
+442 FDTAIK
-448 GRINQQVSEGK
+448 GRISQQASGGQET
-459 ELVKSCATTW
+459 VKNCATTW
-469 FNVQADGSTKVDGKS
+469 FNVQADGSTKTDGKS
-484 CPTTKALGNPV
+484 CSTIKASDNPV
-495 LKVREGTGL
+495 LKVQEGTGL
-504 TTTHDGSEVTFKTEN
+504 QANRPEGSGVVTFTTNN
-519 AQIAGDWV
+519 AQLAGDWV
-527 VLGDDADALKNFN
+527 MLGDNFN

-555 TFDKNS
+555 AFSKNS
-561 ATTYSSS
+561 ATVYSSAHS
-568 NAVSSA
+568 VSSA

-583 LVGSAGVNWLY
+583 LVGSAGVSWLY
-594 WVNAA
+594 WTNSA

-613 FGMLTGAIKN
+613 FGMFTGAIKN

-635 LGSLAGIAKVV
+635 LGSLAGIAKVL
-646 IYTFTMITEIVGTMF
+646 IYTFTMITEIIATMF
-661 IYRLAQEI
+661 IYRLVQEI
-669 ILSIPGIFE
+669 IISIPGIFE
-678 GGLEHTFGSMGG
+678 GGLEHMFNSMGG

-700 ITLFTALVSTVLLL
+700 VTLFTSIVSTVLLL
-714 ILTWKMMHFRGAFV
+714 ILTWKMLHFRGAFV
-728 KGLNEAVTKIVDKF
+728 KGLNEAVTKIIDKF

-776 MSGRGALGGGSGRGG
+776 MSGRGGLGSGAGRGG
-791 VSSGLMAGSGGI
+791 ASSGLMAGSGGI
-803 QDGNGGGSG
+803 QDGNGGVSG

-833 PGAPGGD
+833 PGASGGD
-840 PNGPTGS
+840 PNAPGGS
-847 GSGGGGL
+847 GGGL

-863 NTNVNNDITNGD
+863 NVDNSTSND
-875 ENSSLLS
+875 NSSALM
-882 TSESDRQIASEV
+882 TSESDRQLASEV

-899 LSEPSVSSDSYSGD
+899 LSEPAQLEAGPQADAA
-913 DVTASS
+913 ASS
-919 TVVNNSDDT
+919 KVANNADDA
-928 MSETTSSIQS
+928 MSETAGSIQS

-943 DKADKARVDQATSG
+943 NKADKARVDQATSG

-988 DVQNA
+988 DVQSA

-1004 QAAETPRPARSV
+1004 QSAEAPRPV
-1016 QQPRQTSQPQSQQPQ
+1016 QPARQTSQPQSQPS
-1031 QPQRGVVGAQRQA
+1031 QRGAVGAQR
-1044 PAQNQQVRQPQPQ
+1044 QQVRQPQA
-1057 QPRPQSQQQAPAPT
+1057 QPQQQAPTQT
-1071 QAQSPAPSRPA
+1071 QAPAQTPAPSRPA
-1082 PSRGS
+1082 PSRG
-1087 QGSGSRSLSAPR
+1087 GSSRSLSAPR
-1099 QQGSAQMPSSGRA
+1099 QGASQMPVKGSSQGA
-1112 VNGGSQSAPSKVGKV
+1112 SGKAG
-1127 SKVSKGMKGVKPS
+1127 KGLKGVKPS
-1140 GGSSMPSM
+1140 GGSSMPPM

>member
-1 MKNRNDENKKRK
+1 MLT
-13 EGSMTGRVRAL
+13 SRVRAVR
-24 TGATRVMSLV
+24 GFTRAMSFV

-46 IGGSAYADTD
+46 IGGSAYADKD

-73 FSDATKPGDNSG
+73 FSDATKPGEGDG

-97 NASEGGDLLGYG
+97 NASEGGNLLGYG

-135 LKKIDGKLNGSNDA
+135 LKVRDNDSSSANSA
-149 YKGVLAYAQYGSLL
+149 YSGVLAYAQYGSLL
-163 NGLGLD
+163 NALGLD

-184 GSIMAFLYL
+184 GSIMALLYL

-198 DTIFSAVIWVLE
+198 DTIFSAVIWLLE
-210 TLNPFKLFYSA
+210 TLNPFKFFFSA
-221 ISASSVAM
+221 ISASSTAM

-236 QGVPAWM
+236 QGVPVWM
-243 KSLDTWF
+243 QSLDTWF

-264 LVPLFIFTFIISS
+264 LIPLFLFVFIISS
-277 LMWKKGNALSGL
+277 LMWKKGNALGGL
-289 KKLVIRMLFLG
+289 KKLVIRVLFLG

-328 TRVVLST
+328 TRVVIST
-335 FVDFENWAKVNRLA
+335 FVDFENWAKKDRLA
-349 VPSTDAVLQWDESKQ
+349 VPDNATLQWDASKQ
-364 APTGE
+364 APTGA

-379 AINKI
+379 AINKL
-384 ANTGA
+384 ANSGA
-389 FTDVTGLNPSD
+389 FSSVSDIDVSG
-400 LGSISAE
+400 LGSISTEA
-407 SAKMTSSGGL
+407 AKADTTSSGGL
-417 KDVTYIATMNM
+417 KDFTYVAAMEM
-428 LLRYTNSESYQASD
+428 LLRYTTAQSYQASD
-442 FDTSIK
+442 FDTAIK
-448 GRINQQVSEGK
+448 GRISQQASSGQEQ
-459 ELVKSCATTW
+459 VKSCATTW
-469 FNVQADGSTKVDGKS
+469 FNVQADGSTKADGKS
-484 CPTTKALGNPV
+484 GCSATKASDNPV
-495 LKVREGTGL
+495 LKVREGSGL
-504 TTTHDGSEVTFKTEN
+504 QASGESGTITFTTSGDKY
-519 AQIAGDWV
+519 AGDWV
-527 VLGDDADALKNFN
+527 MLGENFN
-540 NANLSAL
+540 GSNLSAL

-583 LVGSAGVNWLY
+583 LVGSAGVSWLY
-594 WVNAA
+594 WVNGA

-613 FGMLTGAIKN
+613 FGMFTGAIKN
-623 SLHIITAVPFAT
+623 SMHIITAVPFAT
-635 LGSLAGIAKVV
+635 LGSMAGIAKVV
-646 IYTFTMITEIVGTMF
+646 IYTFTMITEIIATMF
-661 IYRLAQEI
+661 IYRLVQEI
-669 ILSIPGIFE
+669 ILSIPSIFE
-678 GGLEHTFGSMGG
+678 GGLEHMFNSMGG
-690 FGTYLKNSGN
+690 FGVYLKNSGN
-700 ITLFTALVSTVLLL
+700 VTLFTSIVSTVLLL
-714 ILTWKMMHFRGAFV
+714 ILTWKMLHFRGAFV
-728 KGLNEAVTKIVDKF
+728 KGLNEAVTKIIDKF

-776 MSGRGALGGGSGRGG
+776 MSGRGGLGSGSGRGG
-791 VSSGLMAGSGGI
+791 ASSGLMAGSGGI
-803 QDGNGGGSG
+803 QDGNGGVSG

-833 PGAPGGD
+833 PGASGGD
-840 PNGPTGS
+840 PNAPGG
-847 GSGGGGL
+847 GGGGL
-854 LLSDGSGGV
+854 LLSDGSGGI
-863 NTNVNNDITNGD
+863 NANDNSTSND
-875 ENSSLLS
+875 NSSALM
-882 TSESDRQIASEV
+882 TSESDRQLASEV

-899 LSEPSVSSDSYSGD
+899 LSEPAQLEAGPQADAA
-913 DVTASS
+913 ASS
-919 TVVNNSDDT
+919 KVANNADDA
-928 MSETTSSIQS
+928 MSETAGSIQS

-943 DKADKARVDQATSG
+943 NKADKARVDQATSG

-988 DVQNA
+988 DVQSA

-1004 QAAETPRPARSV
+1004 QSAEAPRPV
-1016 QQPRQTSQPQSQQPQ
+1016 QPARQTSQPQSQ
-1031 QPQRGVVGAQRQA
+1031 PQRGAVGAQRQA
-1044 PAQNQQVRQPQPQ
+1044 PAQNQQVRQPQAQPQ
-1057 QPRPQSQQQAPAPT
+1057 QAQT
-1071 QAQSPAPSRPA
+1071 QSPAPSRPA

-1087 QGSGSRSLSAPR
+1087 SSRSLSAPR
-1099 QQGSAQMPSSGRA
+1099 QGSSQMPSSGKSA
-1112 VNGGSQSAPSKVGKV
+1112 NGGATSVPSKAGK
-1127 SKVSKGMKGVKPS
+1127 GLKGVKPS
-1140 GGSSMPSM
+1140 SGSLMPPMPS
-1148 PS
+1148 

>member
-1 MKNRNDENKKRK
+1 MLT
-13 EGSMTGRVRAL
+13 SRVRAVR
-24 TGATRVMSLV
+24 GFTRAMSFV

-46 IGGSAYADTD
+46 IGGSAYADKD

-73 FSDATKPGDNSG
+73 FSDATKPGEGDG

-97 NASEGGDLLGYG
+97 NASEGGNLLGYG

-135 LKKIDGKLNGSNDA
+135 LKVRDNDSSSANSA
-149 YKGVLAYAQYGSLL
+149 YSGVLAYAQYGSLL
-163 NGLGLD
+163 NALGLD

-184 GSIMAFLYL
+184 GSIMALLYL

-198 DTIFSAVIWVLE
+198 DTIFSAVIWLLE
-210 TLNPFKLFYSA
+210 TLNPFKFFFSA
-221 ISASSVAM
+221 ISASSTAM

-236 QGVPAWM
+236 QGVPVWM
-243 KSLDTWF
+243 QSLDTWF

-264 LVPLFIFTFIISS
+264 LIPLFLFVFIISS
-277 LMWKKGNALSGL
+277 LMWKKGNALGGL
-289 KKLVIRMLFLG
+289 KKLVIRVLFLG

-328 TRVVLST
+328 TRVVIST
-335 FVDFENWAKVNRLA
+335 FVDFENWAKKDRLA
-349 VPSTDAVLQWDESKQ
+349 VPDNATLQWDSSKQ
-364 APTGE
+364 APTGA

-379 AINKI
+379 AINKL
-384 ANTGA
+384 ANSGA
-389 FTDVTGLNPSD
+389 FSSVSDIDVSG
-400 LGSISAE
+400 LGSISTEA
-407 SAKMTSSGGL
+407 AKADTTSSGGL
-417 KDVTYIATMNM
+417 KDFTYVAAMEM
-428 LLRYTNSESYQASD
+428 LLRYTTAQSYQASD
-442 FDTSIK
+442 FDTAIK
-448 GRINQQVSEGK
+448 GRISQQASSGQEQ
-459 ELVKSCATTW
+459 VKSCATTW
-469 FNVQADGSTKVDGKS
+469 FNVQADGSTKADGKGCS
-484 CPTTKALGNPV
+484 ATKASDNPV
-495 LKVREGTGL
+495 LKVREGSGL
-504 TTTHDGSEVTFKTEN
+504 QASGESGTITFTTSGDKY
-519 AQIAGDWV
+519 AGDWV
-527 VLGDDADALKNFN
+527 MLGENFN
-540 NANLSAL
+540 GANLSAL

-583 LVGSAGVNWLY
+583 LVGSAGVSWLY
-594 WVNAA
+594 WVNGA

-613 FGMLTGAIKN
+613 FGMFTGAIKN
-623 SLHIITAVPFAT
+623 SMHIITAVPFAT
-635 LGSLAGIAKVV
+635 LGSMAGIAKVV
-646 IYTFTMITEIVGTMF
+646 IYTFTMITEIIATMF
-661 IYRLAQEI
+661 IYRLVQEI
-669 ILSIPGIFE
+669 ILSIPSIFE
-678 GGLEHTFGSMGG
+678 GGLEHMFNSMGG
-690 FGTYLKNSGN
+690 FGVYLKNSGN
-700 ITLFTALVSTVLLL
+700 VTLFTSLVSTVLLIL
-714 ILTWKMMHFRGAFV
+714 LTWKMMHFRGAFV

-776 MSGRGALGGGSGRGG
+776 MSGRGGLGSGSGRGG
-791 VSSGLMAGSGGI
+791 ASSGLMAGSGGI
-803 QDGNGGGSG
+803 QDGNGGVSG
-812 MGGGSMLSIN
+812 MGGGSMFSIN

-833 PGAPGGD
+833 PGASGGD
-840 PNGPTGS
+840 PNAPGG
-847 GSGGGGL
+847 GGGGL

-863 NTNVNNDITNGD
+863 NAANASDD
-875 ENSSLLS
+875 NSGALM
-882 TSESDRQIASEV
+882 TSESDRQLASEV

-899 LSEPSVSSDSYSGD
+899 LSEPSQLEAAPQADA
-913 DVTASS
+913 TASS
-919 TVVNNSDDT
+919 KVANNADDG
-928 MSETTSSIQS
+928 MSETTQSIQS
-938 TMDAH
+938 TMEAH

-988 DVQNA
+988 DVQSA

-1004 QAAETPRPARSV
+1004 QSAEAPRPV
-1016 QQPRQTSQPQSQQPQ
+1016 QPARQTSQPQSQPS
-1031 QPQRGVVGAQRQA
+1031 QRGAVGAQRPS
-1044 PAQNQQVRQPQPQ
+1044 PAQAQQPRQPQLQ
-1057 QPRPQSQQQAPAPT
+1057 QSQQAPVKAASP
-1071 QAQSPAPSRPA
+1071 AQTPAPSRPA
-1082 PSRGS
+1082 PSRG
-1087 QGSGSRSLSAPR
+1087 GSSRSLSVPR
-1099 QQGSAQMPSSGRA
+1099 QS
-1112 VNGGSQSAPSKVGKV
+1112 GSQSASGKA
-1127 SKVSKGMKGVKPS
+1127 SKVSKAGKGLKGPKPS
-1140 GGSSMPSM
+1140 GGSSMPPM

>member
-1 MKNRNDENKKRK
+1 MLT
-13 EGSMTGRVRAL
+13 SRVRAVR
-24 TGATRVMSLV
+24 GFTRVMSFV

-46 IGGSAYADTD
+46 IGGSAYADKD

-73 FSDATKPGDNSG
+73 FSDATKPGEGDG

-97 NASEGGDLLGYG
+97 NASEGGNLLGYG

-135 LKKIDGKLNGSNDA
+135 LKVRDNDSSSANSA
-149 YKGVLAYAQYGSLL
+149 YSGVLAYAQYGSLL
-163 NGLGLD
+163 NALGLD

-184 GSIMAFLYL
+184 GSIMALLYL

-198 DTIFSAVIWVLE
+198 DTIFSAVIWLLE
-210 TLNPFKLFYSA
+210 TLNPFKFFFSA
-221 ISASSVAM
+221 ISASSTAM

-236 QGVPAWM
+236 QGVPVWM
-243 KSLDTWF
+243 QSLDTWF

-264 LVPLFIFTFIISS
+264 LIPLFLFVFIISS
-277 LMWKKGNALSGL
+277 LMWKKGNALGGL
-289 KKLVIRMLFLG
+289 KKLVIRVLFLG

-328 TRVVLST
+328 TRVVIST
-335 FVDFENWAKVNRLA
+335 FVDFENWAKKDRLA
-349 VPSTDAVLQWDESKQ
+349 VPDNATLQWDSSKQ
-364 APTGE
+364 APTGA

-379 AINKI
+379 AINKL
-384 ANTGA
+384 ANSGA
-389 FTDVTGLNPSD
+389 FSSVSDIDVSG
-400 LGSISAE
+400 LGSISTEA
-407 SAKMTSSGGL
+407 AKADTTSSGGL
-417 KDVTYIATMNM
+417 KDFTYVAAMEM
-428 LLRYTNSESYQASD
+428 LLRYTTAQSYQASD
-442 FDTSIK
+442 FDTAIK
-448 GRINQQVSEGK
+448 GRISQQASSGQEQ
-459 ELVKSCATTW
+459 VKSCATTW
-469 FNVQADGSTKVDGKS
+469 FNVQSDGSTKADGKGCS
-484 CPTTKALGNPV
+484 ATKASDNPV
-495 LKVREGTGL
+495 LKVREGSGL
-504 TTTHDGSEVTFKTEN
+504 QASGESGTITFTTSGDKY
-519 AQIAGDWV
+519 AGDWV
-527 VLGDDADALKNFN
+527 MLGENFN
-540 NANLSAL
+540 GANLSAL

-583 LVGSAGVNWLY
+583 LVGSAGVSWLY
-594 WVNAA
+594 WVNGA

-613 FGMLTGAIKN
+613 FGMFTGAIKN
-623 SLHIITAVPFAT
+623 SMYIITAVPFAT
-635 LGSLAGIAKVV
+635 LGSMAGIAKVV
-646 IYTFTMITEIVGTMF
+646 IYTFTMITEIIATMF
-661 IYRLAQEI
+661 IYRLVQEI
-669 ILSIPGIFE
+669 ILSIPSIFE
-678 GGLEHTFGSMGG
+678 GGLEHMFNSMGG
-690 FGTYLKNSGN
+690 FGVYLKNSGN
-700 ITLFTALVSTVLLL
+700 VTLFTSLVSTVLLIL
-714 ILTWKMMHFRGAFV
+714 LTWKMMHFRGAFV
-728 KGLNEAVTKIVDKF
+728 KGLNEAVTKIIDKF

-776 MSGRGALGGGSGRGG
+776 MSGRGGLGSGSGRGG
-791 VSSGLMAGSGGI
+791 ASSGLMAGSGGI
-803 QDGNGGGSG
+803 QDGNGGVSG

-833 PGAPGGD
+833 PGASGGD
-840 PNGPTGS
+840 PSAPGG
-847 GSGGGGL
+847 GGGGL

-863 NTNVNNDITNGD
+863 NVDNSTSND
-875 ENSSLLS
+875 NSSALM
-882 TSESDRQIASEV
+882 TSESDRQLASEV

-899 LSEPSVSSDSYSGD
+899 LSEPAQLEAGPQADAA
-913 DVTASS
+913 ASS
-919 TVVNNSDDT
+919 KVANNADDA
-928 MSETTSSIQS
+928 MSETAGSIQS

-943 DKADKARVDQATSG
+943 NKADKARVDQATSG

-979 AQDGQKALG
+979 TQDGQKALG
-988 DVQNA
+988 DVQSA

-1004 QAAETPRPARSV
+1004 QSAEAPRPVQPAR
-1016 QQPRQTSQPQSQQPQ
+1016 TSQPQSQ
-1031 QPQRGVVGAQRQA
+1031 PQRGAVGAQRQA
-1044 PAQNQQVRQPQPQ
+1044 PAQAQPQQPQPQ
-1057 QPRPQSQQQAPAPT
+1057 APT
-1071 QAQSPAPSRPA
+1071 QAQAPAPSRPA

-1087 QGSGSRSLSAPR
+1087 RSLSAPR
-1099 QQGSAQMPSSGRA
+1099 QGASQMPSSGKA
-1112 VNGGSQSAPSKVGKV
+1112 VNGGAKSASGKAG
-1127 SKVSKGMKGVKPS
+1127 KGLKGVKPS
-1140 GGSSMPSM
+1140 GGSSMPPM

>member
-1 MKNRNDENKKRK
+1 MLT
-13 EGSMTGRVRAL
+13 SRVRAVR
-24 TGATRVMSLV
+24 GFTRAMSFV

-46 IGGSAYADTD
+46 IGGSAYADKD

-73 FSDATKPGDNSG
+73 FSDATKPGEGDG

-97 NASEGGDLLGYG
+97 NASEGGNLLGYG

-135 LKKIDGKLNGSNDA
+135 LKVRDNDSSSANSA
-149 YKGVLAYAQYGSLL
+149 YSGVLAYAQYGSLL
-163 NGLGLD
+163 NALGLD

-184 GSIMAFLYL
+184 GSIMALLYL

-198 DTIFSAVIWVLE
+198 DTIFSAVIWLLE
-210 TLNPFKLFYSA
+210 TLNPFKLFFSA
-221 ISASSVAM
+221 ISASSTAM

-236 QGVPAWM
+236 QGVPVWM
-243 KSLDTWF
+243 QSLDTWF

-264 LVPLFIFTFIISS
+264 LVPLFLFVFIISS
-277 LMWKKGNALSGL
+277 LMWKKGNALGGL
-289 KKLVIRMLFLG
+289 KKLVIRVLFLG

-315 VMKDATAGAGMGA
+315 VMKDATVGAGMGA
-328 TRVVLST
+328 TRVVIST
-335 FVDFENWAKVNRLA
+335 FVDFENWAKKDRLA
-349 VPSTDAVLQWDESKQ
+349 VPDNATLQWDSSKQ
-364 APTGE
+364 APTGA

-379 AINKI
+379 AINKL
-384 ANTGA
+384 ANSGA
-389 FTDVTGLNPSD
+389 FSSVSDIDVSG
-400 LGSISAE
+400 LGSISTEA
-407 SAKMTSSGGL
+407 AKADTTSSGGL
-417 KDVTYIATMNM
+417 KDFTYVAAMEM
-428 LLRYTNSESYQASD
+428 LLRYTTAQSYQASD
-442 FDTSIK
+442 FDTAIK
-448 GRINQQVSEGK
+448 GRISQQASSGQEQ
-459 ELVKSCATTW
+459 VKSCATTW
-469 FNVQADGSTKVDGKS
+469 FNVQADGSTKADGKS
-484 CPTTKALGNPV
+484 GCSATKASENPV
-495 LKVREGTGL
+495 LKVREGSGL
-504 TTTHDGSEVTFKTEN
+504 QASGESGTITFTTSGDKY
-519 AQIAGDWV
+519 AGDWV
-527 VLGDDADALKNFN
+527 MLGENFN
-540 NANLSAL
+540 GSNLSAL

-583 LVGSAGVNWLY
+583 LVGSAGVSWLY
-594 WVNAA
+594 WVNGA

-613 FGMLTGAIKN
+613 FGMFTGAIKN
-623 SLHIITAVPFAT
+623 SMHIITAVPFAT
-635 LGSLAGIAKVV
+635 LGSMAGIAKVV
-646 IYTFTMITEIVGTMF
+646 IYTFTMITEIIATMF
-661 IYRLAQEI
+661 IYRLVQEI
-669 ILSIPGIFE
+669 ILSIPSIFE
-678 GGLEHTFGSMGG
+678 GGLEHMFNSMGG
-690 FGTYLKNSGN
+690 FGVYLKNSGN
-700 ITLFTALVSTVLLL
+700 VTLFTSLVSTVLLIL
-714 ILTWKMMHFRGAFV
+714 LTWKMMHFRGAFV

-742 LDTNVAPPAGGGKL
+742 LDTNVAPPGGGGKL

-776 MSGRGALGGGSGRGG
+776 MSGRGGLGSGSGRGG
-791 VSSGLMAGSGGI
+791 ASSGLMAGSGGI
-803 QDGNGGGSG
+803 QDGNGGVSG
-812 MGGGSMLSIN
+812 MGGGMLSIN

-840 PNGPTGS
+840 PNAPGG
-847 GSGGGGL
+847 GGGGL

-863 NTNVNNDITNGD
+863 NAANASDD
-875 ENSSLLS
+875 NSGALM
-882 TSESDRQIASEV
+882 TSESDRQLASEV

-899 LSEPSVSSDSYSGD
+899 LSEPSQLEAAPQADA
-913 DVTASS
+913 TASS
-919 TVVNNSDDT
+919 KVANNADDG
-928 MSETTSSIQS
+928 MSETVGSIQS

-988 DVQNA
+988 DVQSA

-1004 QAAETPRPARSV
+1004 QSAEAPRPV
-1016 QQPRQTSQPQSQQPQ
+1016 PPQQTQS
-1031 QPQRGVVGAQRQA
+1031 QPQRGVVGAQRPSPAQAQQPRQPKLQQSQQA
-1044 PAQNQQVRQPQPQ
+1044 PAQAA
-1057 QPRPQSQQQAPAPT
+1057 SPAQT
-1071 QAQSPAPSRPA
+1071 PAPSRPA
-1082 PSRGS
+1082 PSRG
-1087 QGSGSRSLSAPR
+1087 GSPRSLSAPR
-1099 QQGSAQMPSSGRA
+1099 QGA
-1112 VNGGSQSAPSKVGKV
+1112 SQSASGKA
-1127 SKVSKGMKGVKPS
+1127 SKVSKAGKGLKGPKPS
-1140 GGSSMPSM
+1140 GGSSMPPM

>member
-1 MKNRNDENKKRK
+1 MLT
-13 EGSMTGRVRAL
+13 SRVRAVR
-24 TGATRVMSLV
+24 GFTRAMSFV

-46 IGGSAYADTD
+46 IGGSAYADKD

-73 FSDATKPGDNSG
+73 FSDATKPGEGDG

-97 NASEGGDLLGYG
+97 NASEGGNLLGYG

-135 LKKIDGKLNGSNDA
+135 LKVRESDSSSANSS
-149 YKGVLAYAQYGSLL
+149 YSGVLAYAQYGSLL
-163 NGLGLD
+163 NALGLD

-184 GSIMAFLYL
+184 GSIMALLYL

-198 DTIFSAVIWVLE
+198 DTIFSAVIWLLE
-210 TLNPFKLFYSA
+210 TLNPFKFFFSA
-221 ISASSVAM
+221 ISASSTAM

-236 QGVPAWM
+236 QGVPVWM
-243 KSLDTWF
+243 QSLDTWF

-264 LVPLFIFTFIISS
+264 LIPLFLFVFIISS
-277 LMWKKGNALSGL
+277 LMWKKGNALGGL
-289 KKLVIRMLFLG
+289 KKLVIRVLFLG

-328 TRVVLST
+328 TRVVIST
-335 FVDFENWAKVNRLA
+335 FVDFENWAKKDRLA
-349 VPSTDAVLQWDESKQ
+349 VPDNATLQWDSSKQ
-364 APTGE
+364 APTGA

-379 AINKI
+379 AINKL
-384 ANTGA
+384 ANSGA
-389 FTDVTGLNPSD
+389 FSSVSDIDVSG
-400 LGSISAE
+400 LGSISTEA
-407 SAKMTSSGGL
+407 AKADTTSSGGL
-417 KDVTYIATMNM
+417 KDFTYVAAMEM
-428 LLRYTNSESYQASD
+428 LLRYTTAQSYQASD
-442 FDTSIK
+442 FDTAIK
-448 GRINQQVSEGK
+448 GRISQQASSGQEQ
-459 ELVKSCATTW
+459 VKSCATTW
-469 FNVQADGSTKVDGKS
+469 FNVQADGSTKADGKS
-484 CPTTKALGNPV
+484 GCSATKASDNPV
-495 LKVREGTGL
+495 LKVR
-504 TTTHDGSEVTFKTEN
+504 DGSGLQASGESGTITFTTSGDKY
-519 AQIAGDWV
+519 AGDWV
-527 VLGDDADALKNFN
+527 MLGENFN
-540 NANLSAL
+540 GSNLSAL

-583 LVGSAGVNWLY
+583 LVGSAGVSWLY
-594 WVNAA
+594 WVNGA

-613 FGMLTGAIKN
+613 FGMFTGAIKN
-623 SLHIITAVPFAT
+623 SMHIITAVPFAT
-635 LGSLAGIAKVV
+635 LGSMAGIAKVV
-646 IYTFTMITEIVGTMF
+646 IYTFTMITEIIATMF
-661 IYRLAQEI
+661 IYRLVQEI
-669 ILSIPGIFE
+669 ILSIPSIFE
-678 GGLEHTFGSMGG
+678 GGLEHMFNSMGG
-690 FGTYLKNSGN
+690 FGVYLKNSGN
-700 ITLFTALVSTVLLL
+700 VTLFTSLVSTVLLIL
-714 ILTWKMMHFRGAFV
+714 LTWKMMHFRGAFV

-776 MSGRGALGGGSGRGG
+776 MSGRGGLGSGSGRGG

-803 QDGNGGGSG
+803 QDGNGSGSG

-840 PNGPTGS
+840 PNAPGG
-847 GSGGGGL
+847 GGGGL

-863 NTNVNNDITNGD
+863 NANDNNVSDTNSG
-875 ENSSLLS
+875 SLM
-882 TSESDRQIASEV
+882 TSASDRQLASEV

-899 LSEPSVSSDSYSGD
+899 LSEPAQIEAGPQADAA
-913 DVTASS
+913 ASS
-919 TVVNNSDDT
+919 KVANNADDA
-928 MSETTSSIQS
+928 MSETAGSIQS

-943 DKADKARVDQATSG
+943 NKADKARVDQATSG

-988 DVQNA
+988 DVQSA
-993 QTKGQEAKAHR
+993 QIKGQEAKAHR
-1004 QAAETPRPARSV
+1004 QSAEAPRPVQPAR
-1016 QQPRQTSQPQSQQPQ
+1016 QSQPQSQ
-1031 QPQRGVVGAQRQA
+1031 PQRGAVGAQRQA
-1044 PAQNQQVRQPQPQ
+1044 SAQQPQA
-1057 QPRPQSQQQAPAPT
+1057 QSQKPQQQAPVQT
-1071 QAQSPAPSRPA
+1071 QSPAPSRPA

-1087 QGSGSRSLSAPR
+1087 RSLSAPR
-1099 QQGSAQMPSSGRA
+1099 QQGSPQPP
-1112 VNGGSQSAPSKVGKV
+1112 VNGGAKSASGKAG
-1127 SKVSKGMKGVKPS
+1127 KGLKGVKSS
-1140 GGSSMPSM
+1140 GGSSMPPM

>member
-1 MKNRNDENKKRK
+1 MNKKIQEK
-13 EGSMTGRVRAL
+13 KGENSLMQTVRVRAFR
-24 TGATRVMSLV
+24 GATRVMSFVV
-34 AAVLIAV
+34 AMLIAV

-46 IGGSAYADTD
+46 IGGTAYADKD
-56 KAEKYDFYTLSS
+56 KADKYDFYTLSS

-73 FSDATKPGDNSG
+73 FSDATKPGEGSG
-85 LSADEGWTTIAQ
+85 LSAEEGWKAIAE

-135 LKKIDGKLNGSNDA
+135 LKARDSDSNSTSPA
-149 YKGVLAYAQYGSLL
+149 YKGVLAYARYGSLL
-163 NGLGLD
+163 NALGLD

-184 GSIMAFLYL
+184 GSIMMLLYL

-198 DTIFSAVIWVLE
+198 DTIFSAVIWLLE
-210 TLNPFKLFYSA
+210 TFNPFKLFYSA
-221 ISASSVAM
+221 ISASSTEM

-236 QGVPAWM
+236 QGVPEWM

-264 LVPLFIFTFIISS
+264 LMPLFIFTFIISA

-315 VMKDATAGAGMGA
+315 VMKDATAGAGMGS
-328 TRVVLST
+328 TRVVIST

-349 VPSTDAVLQWDESKQ
+349 VPSDATLKWDASKQ
-364 APTGE
+364 APTGD
-369 SVNKLRQTTV
+369 SVTKLRQTTA
-379 AINKI
+379 AINKLT
-384 ANTGA
+384 NKTA
-389 FTDVTGLNPSD
+389 FPNSVTGVDVSE
-400 LGSISAE
+400 LGSISTDA
-407 SAKMTSSGGL
+407 ATLDTTSSGGL
-417 KDVTYIATMNM
+417 KDITYVATMDM
-428 LLRYTNSESYQASD
+428 LLRYTTAQSYQASD
-442 FDTSIK
+442 FDTAIK
-448 GRINQQVSEGK
+448 GRISQQASNGNEQ
-459 ELVKSCATTW
+459 VKSCATTW
-469 FNVQADGSTKVDGKS
+469 FNVQSDGSTKADGKS
-484 CPTTKALGNPV
+484 GCDKTKASENAV
-495 LKVREGTGL
+495 LKVKEGSGLRVSGDTGEITF
-504 TTTHDGSEVTFKTEN
+504 TTNGNKN
-519 AQIAGDWV
+519 PRDWV
-527 VLGDDADALKNFN
+527 ILGKDSSE
-540 NANLSAL
+540 ANLSAL

-583 LVGSAGVNWLY
+583 LVGSAGVSWLY
-594 WVNAA
+594 WVNGA

-613 FGMLTGAIKN
+613 FGMFTGAIKN
-623 SLHIITAVPFAT
+623 SMHIITAVPFAT

-646 IYTFTMITEIVGTMF
+646 IYTFTMITEIIGTMF
-661 IYRLAQEI
+661 IYRLVQEI
-669 ILSIPGIFE
+669 ILSVPGVFE
-678 GGLEHTFGSMGG
+678 GGLEHMFNNMGG
-690 FGTYLKNSGN
+690 FGTYLKASGN
-700 ITLFTALVSTVLLL
+700 VTLFTSLVSTVLLIL
-714 ILTWKMMHFRGAFV
+714 LTWKMMHFRGAFV

-765 AGVGSAAANRL
+765 AGIGSAAANRL
-776 MSGRGALGGGSGRGG
+776 MSGRGGLGSGSGRGG
-791 VSSGLMAGSGGI
+791 VSSGLTAGSGGI
-803 QDGNGGGSG
+803 RDGLGSASGMSGAGG
-812 MGGGSMLSIN
+812 MGGGMLSIN

-840 PNGPTGS
+840 PNAPT

-863 NTNVNNDITNGD
+863 NVDNSTSND
-875 ENSSLLS
+875 NSSALM
-882 TSESDRQIASEV
+882 TSASDRQLASEV

-899 LSEPSVSSDSYSGD
+899 LSEPSQPSQLESGPQAD
-913 DVTASS
+913 ATASS
-919 TVVNNSDDT
+919 KVANNADDA
-928 MSETTSSIQS
+928 MSETAGSIQS

-943 DKADKARVDQATSG
+943 NKADKARVDQATSG

-968 AKAYSGDVAGA
+968 AKAYSGDVMGA

-993 QTKGQEAKAHR
+993 QAKGQEAKAHR
-1004 QAAETPRPARSV
+1004 QAAEAPRSV
-1016 QQPRQTSQPQSQQPQ
+1016 QPARQTSQPQQTQS
-1031 QPQRGVVGAQRQA
+1031 QPQRGAVGAQRQA
-1044 PAQNQQVRQPQPQ
+1044 PAQAQNPQVRKPQVQPQP
-1057 QPRPQSQQQAPAPT
+1057 SQQAPAQSQTP
-1071 QAQSPAPSRPA
+1071 AQSPAPSRPA
-1082 PSRGS
+1082 PSRG
-1087 QGSGSRSLSAPR
+1087 GSSRSLSEPR
-1099 QQGSAQMPSSGRA
+1099 QGASQMPSSGKA
-1112 VNGGSQSAPSKVGKV
+1112 VAGGSKSAPGKT
-1127 SKVSKGMKGVKPS
+1127 SKVSKAGKGLNGPKLS
-1140 GGSSMPSM
+1140 GGSSMPPM

>member
-1 MKNRNDENKKRK
+1 MLT
-13 EGSMTGRVRAL
+13 SRVRAVR
-24 TGATRVMSLV
+24 GFTRAMSFV

-46 IGGSAYADTD
+46 IGGSAYADKD

-73 FSDATKPGDNSG
+73 FSDATKPGEGDG

-97 NASEGGDLLGYG
+97 NASEGGNLLGYG

-135 LKKIDGKLNGSNDA
+135 LKVRDNDSSSANSA
-149 YKGVLAYAQYGSLL
+149 YSGVLAYAQYGSLL
-163 NGLGLD
+163 NALGLD

-184 GSIMAFLYL
+184 GSIMALLYL

-198 DTIFSAVIWVLE
+198 DTIFSAVIWLLE
-210 TLNPFKLFYSA
+210 TLNPFKFFFSA
-221 ISASSVAM
+221 ISASSTAM

-236 QGVPAWM
+236 QGVPVWM
-243 KSLDTWF
+243 QSLDTWF

-264 LVPLFIFTFIISS
+264 LVPLFLFVFIISS
-277 LMWKKGNALSGL
+277 LMWKKGNALGGL
-289 KKLVIRMLFLG
+289 KKLVIRVLFLG

-328 TRVVLST
+328 TRVVIST
-335 FVDFENWAKVNRLA
+335 FVDFENWAKKDRLA
-349 VPSTDAVLQWDESKQ
+349 VPDNATLQWDSSKQ
-364 APTGE
+364 APTGA

-379 AINKI
+379 AINKL
-384 ANTGA
+384 ANSGA
-389 FTDVTGLNPSD
+389 FSSVSDIDVSG
-400 LGSISAE
+400 LGSISTEA
-407 SAKMTSSGGL
+407 AKADTTSSGGL
-417 KDVTYIATMNM
+417 KDFTYVAAMEM
-428 LLRYTNSESYQASD
+428 LLRYTTAQSYQASD
-442 FDTSIK
+442 FDTAIK
-448 GRINQQVSEGK
+448 GRISQQASSGQEQ
-459 ELVKSCATTW
+459 VKSCATTW
-469 FNVQADGSTKVDGKS
+469 FNVQADGSTKADGKGCS
-484 CPTTKALGNPV
+484 ATKASDNPV
-495 LKVREGTGL
+495 LKVREGSGL
-504 TTTHDGSEVTFKTEN
+504 QASGESGTITFTTSGDKY
-519 AQIAGDWV
+519 AGDWV
-527 VLGDDADALKNFN
+527 MLGENFN
-540 NANLSAL
+540 GANLSAL

-583 LVGSAGVNWLY
+583 LVGSAGVSWLY
-594 WVNAA
+594 WVNGA

-613 FGMLTGAIKN
+613 FGMFTGAIKN
-623 SLHIITAVPFAT
+623 SMHIITAVPFAT
-635 LGSLAGIAKVV
+635 LGSMAGIAKVV
-646 IYTFTMITEIVGTMF
+646 IYTFTMITEIIATMF
-661 IYRLAQEI
+661 IYRLVQEI
-669 ILSIPGIFE
+669 ILSIPSIFE
-678 GGLEHTFGSMGG
+678 GGLEHMFNSMGG
-690 FGTYLKNSGN
+690 FGVYLKNSGN
-700 ITLFTALVSTVLLL
+700 VTLFTSLVSTVLLIL
-714 ILTWKMMHFRGAFV
+714 LTWKMMHFRGAFV

-776 MSGRGALGGGSGRGG
+776 MSGRGGLGSGSGRGG
-791 VSSGLMAGSGGI
+791 ASSGLMAGSGGI
-803 QDGNGGGSG
+803 QDGNGGVSG

-833 PGAPGGD
+833 PGASGGD
-840 PNGPTGS
+840 PSAPGG
-847 GSGGGGL
+847 GGGGL
-854 LLSDGSGGV
+854 LLSDGSGGI
-863 NTNVNNDITNGD
+863 NANDNSTSND
-875 ENSSLLS
+875 NSSALM
-882 TSESDRQIASEV
+882 TSESDRQLASEV

-899 LSEPSVSSDSYSGD
+899 LSEPAQLEAGPQADAA
-913 DVTASS
+913 ASS
-919 TVVNNSDDT
+919 KVANNADDA
-928 MSETTSSIQS
+928 MSETAGSIQS

-943 DKADKARVDQATSG
+943 NKADKARVDQATSG

-988 DVQNA
+988 DVQSA

-1004 QAAETPRPARSV
+1004 QSAEAPRPVQPAR
-1016 QQPRQTSQPQSQQPQ
+1016 TSQLQS
-1031 QPQRGVVGAQRQA
+1031 QPQRGAVGAQRQA
-1044 PAQNQQVRQPQPQ
+1044 PAQNQQVRQPQAQPQ
-1057 QPRPQSQQQAPAPT
+1057 QAQT
-1071 QAQSPAPSRPA
+1071 QSPAPSRPA
-1082 PSRGS
+1082 PSRG
-1087 QGSGSRSLSAPR
+1087 GSSRSLSAPR
-1099 QQGSAQMPSSGRA
+1099 QGASQMPSSGKA
-1112 VNGGSQSAPSKVGKV
+1112 VNGGAKSASGKAG
-1127 SKVSKGMKGVKPS
+1127 KGLKGVKPS
-1140 GGSSMPSM
+1140 GGSSMPPM

>member
-1 MKNRNDENKKRK
+1 MNKKNYDK
-13 EGSMTGRVRAL
+13 KGESSLMLTNRVRAVRGL
-24 TGATRVMSLV
+24 TRVMSFV
-34 AAVLIAV
+34 AAVLIAI

-46 IGGSAYADTD
+46 IGSTAYADKD

-73 FSDATKPGDNSG
+73 FSDAAKPGEGEG

-97 NASEGGDLLGYG
+97 NAGEGGALIGYG
-109 DDDVSSFSGWLVS
+109 DNDISSFSGWLAS
-122 KATGSSNTVGYDS
+122 AATGASNTVGYDS
-135 LKKIDGKLNGSNDA
+135 LRVRDNESSSANSA
-149 YKGVLAYAQYGSLL
+149 YSGVLAYAQYGSLL
-163 NGLGLD
+163 NALGLD
-169 STSTGLGLHF
+169 STSTGLGLHI
-179 QNMAF
+179 QNVVF
-184 GSIMAFLYL
+184 GSIMALLYL

-198 DTIFSAVIWVLE
+198 DTIFSAVIWLLE
-210 TLNPFKLFYSA
+210 TLNPFKFFFSA
-221 ISASSVAM
+221 ISASSTAM

-236 QGVPAWM
+236 QGVPEWM

-328 TRVVLST
+328 TRVVIST
-335 FVDFENWAKVNRLA
+335 FVDFENWAKKDRLA
-349 VPSTDAVLQWDESKQ
+349 VPDNATLQWDSSKQ
-364 APTGE
+364 APSGA

-379 AINKI
+379 AINKL
-384 ANTGA
+384 ANSGA
-389 FTDVTGLNPSD
+389 FSSVSD
-400 LGSISAE
+400 INVSGLGSISTEA
-407 SAKMTSSGGL
+407 AKADTTSNGGL
-417 KDVTYIATMNM
+417 KDFTYVAAMEM
-428 LLRYTNSESYQASD
+428 LLRYTTAQSYQASD
-442 FDTSIK
+442 FDTAIK
-448 GRINQQVSEGK
+448 GRISQQASSGQEQ
-459 ELVKSCATTW
+459 VKSCATTW
-469 FNVQADGSTKVDGKS
+469 FNVQADGSTKADGKS
-484 CPTTKALGNPV
+484 CSKTKASDNPV
-495 LKVREGTGL
+495 LKLPEGSGLQVSGEGTVITF
-504 TTTHDGSEVTFKTEN
+504 TTNPSDRL
-519 AQIAGDWV
+519 AGDWV
-527 VLGDDADALKNFN
+527 MLGDNFN
-540 NANLSAL
+540 SANMSAL

-555 TFDKNS
+555 SFSKNS
-561 ATTYSSS
+561 ATVYSSS
-568 NAVSSA
+568 KAVSSA

-583 LVGSAGVNWLY
+583 LVGSAGVSWLY
-594 WVNAA
+594 WVNGA

-613 FGMLTGAIKN
+613 FGMFTGAIKN
-623 SLHIITAVPFAT
+623 SMHIITAVPFAT

-646 IYTFTMITEIVGTMF
+646 IYTFTMITEIIGTMF
-661 IYRLAQEI
+661 IYRLVQEI
-669 ILSIPGIFE
+669 ILSVPSIFE
-678 GGLEHTFGSMGG
+678 GGLEHMFNSLGG

-700 ITLFTALVSTVLLL
+700 VTLFTSLVSTVLLL
-714 ILTWKMMHFRGAFV
+714 ILTWKMLHFRSAFV

-776 MSGRGALGGGSGRGG
+776 MSGRGGLGSGSGRGG

-803 QDGNGGGSG
+803 QDGNGGVSG

-854 LLSDGSGGV
+854 LFSDGSGGV
-863 NTNVNNDITNGD
+863 NVDNSVNND
-875 ENSSLLS
+875 NSSALM
-882 TSESDRQIASEV
+882 TSESDRQLASEV

-899 LSEPSVSSDSYSGD
+899 LSEPSQPSQIEAGPQADAA
-913 DVTASS
+913 ASS
-919 TVVNNSDDT
+919 KVANNADDA
-928 MSETTSSIQS
+928 MSETAGSIQS

-943 DKADKARVDQATSG
+943 NKADKARVDQATSG
-957 VKAVWHGGKAA
+957 VKAVWHGGKAV
-968 AKAYSGDVAGA
+968 AKAYSGDAAGA

-988 DVQNA
+988 DVQSA

-1004 QAAETPRPARSV
+1004 QSAEAPRPV
-1016 QQPRQTSQPQSQQPQ
+1016 QPARQTSQPQS

-1044 PAQNQQVRQPQPQ
+1044 PVQNQSVRQPQPQ
-1057 QPRPQSQQQAPAPT
+1057 QPRPQSQQQAPAST
-1071 QAQSPAPSRPA
+1071 QQQTQSPALSRPA

-1099 QQGSAQMPSSGRA
+1099 QQGSPQMPSSGKS
-1112 VNGGSQSAPSKVGKV
+1112 VNGGSKGASSKAGN
-1127 SKVSKGMKGVKPS
+1127 GLKGVKPS
-1140 GGSSMPSM
+1140 GGSSMPPM

>member
-1 MKNRNDENKKRK
+1 MLT
-13 EGSMTGRVRAL
+13 SRVRAVR
-24 TGATRVMSLV
+24 GFTRVMSFV

-46 IGGSAYADTD
+46 IGGSAYADKD

-73 FSDATKPGDNSG
+73 FSDATKPGEGDG

-97 NASEGGDLLGYG
+97 NASEGGNLLGYG

-135 LKKIDGKLNGSNDA
+135 LRVRDKDSSSANSA
-149 YKGVLAYAQYGSLL
+149 YRGVLAYAQYGSLL
-163 NGLGLD
+163 NALGLD

-184 GSIMAFLYL
+184 GSIMALLYL

-198 DTIFSAVIWVLE
+198 DTIFSAVIWLLE
-210 TLNPFKLFYSA
+210 TLNPFKFFFSA
-221 ISASSVAM
+221 ISASSTAM

-236 QGVPAWM
+236 QGVPVWM
-243 KSLDTWF
+243 QSLDTWF

-264 LVPLFIFTFIISS
+264 LVPLFLFVFIISS
-277 LMWKKGNALSGL
+277 LMWKKGNALGGL
-289 KKLVIRMLFLG
+289 KKLVIRVLFLG

-328 TRVVLST
+328 TRVVIST
-335 FVDFENWAKVNRLA
+335 FVDFENWSKKDRLA
-349 VPSTDAVLQWDESKQ
+349 VPDNATLQWDSSKQ
-364 APTGE
+364 APTGA

-379 AINKI
+379 AINKL
-384 ANTGA
+384 ANSVA
-389 FTDVTGLNPSD
+389 FSSVSDIDVSG
-400 LGSISAE
+400 LGSISTEA
-407 SAKMTSSGGL
+407 AKADTTSSGGL
-417 KDVTYIATMNM
+417 EDFTYVAAMEM
-428 LLRYTNSESYQASD
+428 LLRYTTAQSYQASD
-442 FDTSIK
+442 FDTAIK
-448 GRINQQVSEGK
+448 GRISQQASSGQEQ
-459 ELVKSCATTW
+459 VKSCATTW
-469 FNVQADGSTKVDGKS
+469 FNVQADGSTKADSKS
-484 CPTTKALGNPV
+484 GCSVIKASENPV
-495 LKVREGTGL
+495 LKVR
-504 TTTHDGSEVTFKTEN
+504 DGSGLQASGERGTITFTTSGDKY
-519 AQIAGDWV
+519 AGDWV
-527 VLGDDADALKNFN
+527 MLGKNFN
-540 NANLSAL
+540 GANLSAL

-583 LVGSAGVNWLY
+583 LVGSAGVSWLY
-594 WVNAA
+594 WVNGA

-613 FGMLTGAIKN
+613 FGMFTGAIKN
-623 SLHIITAVPFAT
+623 SMHIITAVPFAT
-635 LGSLAGIAKVV
+635 LGSMAGIAKVV
-646 IYTFTMITEIVGTMF
+646 IYTFTMITEIIATMF
-661 IYRLAQEI
+661 IYRLVQEI
-669 ILSIPGIFE
+669 ILSIPSIFE
-678 GGLEHTFGSMGG
+678 GGLEHMFNSMGG
-690 FGTYLKNSGN
+690 FGVYLKNGGN
-700 ITLFTALVSTVLLL
+700 VTLFTSLVSTVLLIL
-714 ILTWKMMHFRGAFV
+714 LTWKMMHFRGAFV

-776 MSGRGALGGGSGRGG
+776 MSGRGSLGSGSGRGG
-791 VSSGLMAGSGGI
+791 ASSGLMAGSGGI
-803 QDGNGGGSG
+803 QDGNGGVSG

-840 PNGPTGS
+840 PNGPTG
-847 GSGGGGL
+847 GGGGL

-863 NTNVNNDITNGD
+863 NVDNSTSNDNP
-875 ENSSLLS
+875 SALM

-899 LSEPSVSSDSYSGD
+899 LSEPAQLEAGPQADAA
-913 DVTASS
+913 ASS
-919 TVVNNSDDT
+919 KVANNADDA
-928 MSETTSSIQS
+928 MSETAGSIQS

-943 DKADKARVDQATSG
+943 NKADKARVDQATSG

-979 AQDGQKALG
+979 AQDGQKVLG
-988 DVQNA
+988 DVQSA

-1004 QAAETPRPARSV
+1004 QSAEAPRPV
-1016 QQPRQTSQPQSQQPQ
+1016 QSARQTSQSQSQPS
-1031 QPQRGVVGAQRQA
+1031 QRGAVGAQR
-1044 PAQNQQVRQPQPQ
+1044 QQVRQPQA
-1057 QPRPQSQQQAPAPT
+1057 QPQQQAPAPT
-1071 QAQSPAPSRPA
+1071 QQQAQSPAPSRPA

-1087 QGSGSRSLSAPR
+1087 RSLSAPR
-1099 QQGSAQMPSSGRA
+1099 QQGSPQPP
-1112 VNGGSQSAPSKVGKV
+1112 VNGGAKSATSKAGK
-1127 SKVSKGMKGVKPS
+1127 GLKGVKPS
-1140 GGSSMPSM
+1140 GVSSMPPM

>member
-1 MKNRNDENKKRK
+1 MLT
-13 EGSMTGRVRAL
+13 SRVRAVR
-24 TGATRVMSLV
+24 GFTRAMSFV

-46 IGGSAYADTD
+46 IGGSAYAGPNDKD

-73 FSDATKPGDNSG
+73 FSDAAKPGEGEG
-85 LSADEGWTTIAQ
+85 LSADKGWTTIAG

-109 DDDVSSFSGWLVS
+109 DNDISSFSGWLAS
-122 KATGSSNTVGYDS
+122 ATTGASNTVGYDS
-135 LKKIDGKLNGSNDA
+135 LKVSDNGSSSANSVYRGILD
-149 YKGVLAYAQYGSLL
+149 YAQYGSLL
-163 NGLGLD
+163 NALGLD

-184 GSIMAFLYL
+184 GSIMALLYL

-198 DTIFSAVIWVLE
+198 DTIFSAVIWLLE
-210 TLNPFKLFYSA
+210 TLNPFKFFFSA
-221 ISASSVAM
+221 ISASSAAM

-236 QGVPAWM
+236 QGVPVWM
-243 KSLDTWF
+243 QSLDTWF

-264 LVPLFIFTFIISS
+264 LIPLFLFTFIISS

-300 VGLPL
+300 VGVPL

-349 VPSTDAVLQWDESKQ
+349 VPSDATLEWDDSKQ
-364 APTGE
+364 APTGA

-379 AINKI
+379 AINRI
-384 ANTGA
+384 ANPGA
-389 FTDVTGLNPSD
+389 FTDVSGIKPSD

-407 SAKMTSSGGL
+407 SAKADVTSNGGL
-417 KDVTYIATMNM
+417 KDLTFMATMNM
-428 LLRYTNSESYQASD
+428 LLRYTNAQSYQASD
-442 FDTSIK
+442 FDTAIK
-448 GRINQQVSEGK
+448 GRISQQASGGQET
-459 ELVKSCATTW
+459 VKNCATTW
-469 FNVQADGSTKVDGKS
+469 FNVQADGSTKTDDKS
-484 CPTTKALGNPV
+484 CSTIKASNNPV
-495 LKVREGTGL
+495 LKVQEGTGL
-504 TTTHDGSEVTFKTEN
+504 QANRPEGSGVVTFTTNN
-519 AQIAGDWV
+519 AQLAGDWV
-527 VLGDDADALKNFN
+527 MLGDNFN

-555 TFDKNS
+555 AFSKNS
-561 ATTYSSS
+561 ATVYSSAHS
-568 NAVSSA
+568 VSSA

-583 LVGSAGVNWLY
+583 LVGSAGVSWLY
-594 WVNAA
+594 WTNSA

-613 FGMLTGAIKN
+613 FGMFTGAIKN

-635 LGSLAGIAKVV
+635 LGSLAGIAKVL
-646 IYTFTMITEIVGTMF
+646 IYTFTMITEIIATMF
-661 IYRLAQEI
+661 IYRLVQEI
-669 ILSIPGIFE
+669 IISIPGIFE
-678 GGLEHTFGSMGG
+678 GGLEHMFNSMGG

-700 ITLFTALVSTVLLL
+700 VTLFTSIVSTVLLL
-714 ILTWKMMHFRGAFV
+714 ILTWKMLHFRGAFV
-728 KGLNEAVTKIVDKF
+728 KGLNEAVTKIIDKF

-776 MSGRGALGGGSGRGG
+776 MSGRGGLGSGSGRGG
-791 VSSGLMAGSGGI
+791 ASSGLMAGSGGI
-803 QDGNGGGSG
+803 QDGNGGVSG

-833 PGAPGGD
+833 PGASGGD
-840 PNGPTGS
+840 PNGPTGG
-847 GSGGGGL
+847 GSGGGL

-863 NTNVNNDITNGD
+863 NVDNSTSND
-875 ENSSLLS
+875 NSSALM
-882 TSESDRQIASEV
+882 TSESDRQLASEV

-899 LSEPSVSSDSYSGD
+899 LSEPAQLEAGPQADAA
-913 DVTASS
+913 ASS
-919 TVVNNSDDT
+919 KVANNADDA
-928 MSETTSSIQS
+928 MSETAGSIQS

-943 DKADKARVDQATSG
+943 NKADKARVDQATSG

-988 DVQNA
+988 DVQSA

-1004 QAAETPRPARSV
+1004 QSAEAPRPV
-1016 QQPRQTSQPQSQQPQ
+1016 QPARQTSQPQSQPS
-1031 QPQRGVVGAQRQA
+1031 QRGAQR
-1044 PAQNQQVRQPQPQ
+1044 QQVRQPQA
-1057 QPRPQSQQQAPAPT
+1057 QPQQQAPTQT
-1071 QAQSPAPSRPA
+1071 QAPAQTPAPSRPA
-1082 PSRGS
+1082 PSRG
-1087 QGSGSRSLSAPR
+1087 GSSRSLSAPR
-1099 QQGSAQMPSSGRA
+1099 QGASQMPVKGSSQGA
-1112 VNGGSQSAPSKVGKV
+1112 SGKAG
-1127 SKVSKGMKGVKPS
+1127 KGLKGVKPS
-1140 GGSSMPSM
+1140 GGSSMPPM

>member
-1 MKNRNDENKKRK
+1 MLT
-13 EGSMTGRVRAL
+13 SRVRAVR
-24 TGATRVMSLV
+24 GVTRVMSFV

-46 IGGSAYADTD
+46 IGGSAYAGPNDKD

-73 FSDATKPGDNSG
+73 FSDAAKPGEGGG
-85 LSADEGWTTIAQ
+85 LSADEGWTTIAG

-109 DDDVSSFSGWLVS
+109 DNDISSFSGWLAS
-122 KATGSSNTVGYDS
+122 ATTGASNTVGYDS
-135 LKKIDGKLNGSNDA
+135 LKVSDNGSSSANSVYRGILD
-149 YKGVLAYAQYGSLL
+149 YAQYGSLL
-163 NGLGLD
+163 NALGLD

-184 GSIMAFLYL
+184 GSIMTLLYL

-198 DTIFSAVIWVLE
+198 DTIFSAVIWLLE
-210 TLNPFKLFYSA
+210 TLNPFKLFFSA
-221 ISASSVAM
+221 ISASSAAM

-236 QGVPAWM
+236 QGVPVWM
-243 KSLDTWF
+243 QSLDTWF

-277 LMWKKGNALSGL
+277 LMWKKGNALNGL

-300 VGLPL
+300 VGVPL

-349 VPSTDAVLQWDESKQ
+349 VPSDTTLEWDDSKQ
-364 APTGE
+364 APTGA

-379 AINKI
+379 AINRI
-384 ANTGA
+384 ANPGA
-389 FTDVTGLNPSD
+389 FTDVSGIKPSD

-407 SAKMTSSGGL
+407 SAKADVTSNGGL
-417 KDVTYIATMNM
+417 KDLTFMATMNM
-428 LLRYTNSESYQASD
+428 LLRYTNAQSYQASD
-442 FDTSIK
+442 FDTAIK
-448 GRINQQVSEGK
+448 GRISQQASGGQEA
-459 ELVKSCATTW
+459 VKNCATTW
-469 FNVQADGSTKVDGKS
+469 FNVQADGSTKTDGKS
-484 CPTTKALGNPV
+484 CSTITASKNPV
-495 LKVREGTGL
+495 LKVKDDTGL
-504 TTTHDGSEVTFKTEN
+504 QANRPEGSEVVMFTTN
-519 AQIAGDWV
+519 DAQLAGDWV
-527 VLGDDADALKNFN
+527 MRGDEFN

-555 TFDKNS
+555 AFSKNS
-561 ATTYSSS
+561 ATVYSSAHS
-568 NAVSSA
+568 VSSA

-583 LVGSAGVNWLY
+583 LVGSAGVSWLY
-594 WVNAA
+594 WTNSA

-613 FGMLTGAIKN
+613 FGMFTGAIKN

-635 LGSLAGIAKVV
+635 LGSLAGIAKVL
-646 IYTFTMITEIVGTMF
+646 IYTFTMITEIIATMF
-661 IYRLAQEI
+661 IYRLVQEI
-669 ILSIPGIFE
+669 IISIPGIFE
-678 GGLEHTFGSMGG
+678 GGLEHMFNSMGG

-700 ITLFTALVSTVLLL
+700 VTLFTSIVSTVLLL
-714 ILTWKMMHFRGAFV
+714 ILTWKMLHFRSAFV

-776 MSGRGALGGGSGRGG
+776 MSGRGGLGSGSGRGG
-791 VSSGLMAGSGGI
+791 ASSGLMAGSGGI
-803 QDGNGGGSG
+803 QDGNGGVSG
-812 MGGGSMLSIN
+812 MGGGMLSIN

-833 PGAPGGD
+833 PGASGGD
-840 PNGPTGS
+840 PNAPGG
-847 GSGGGGL
+847 GGGGL
-854 LLSDGSGGV
+854 LLSDGSGGI
-863 NTNVNNDITNGD
+863 NANDNSTSND
-875 ENSSLLS
+875 NSSALI
-882 TSESDRQIASEV
+882 TSESDRQLASEV

-899 LSEPSVSSDSYSGD
+899 LSEPAQLEAGPQADAA
-913 DVTASS
+913 ASS
-919 TVVNNSDDT
+919 KVANNADDA
-928 MSETTSSIQS
+928 MSETAGSIQS

-943 DKADKARVDQATSG
+943 NKADKARVDQATSG

-988 DVQNA
+988 DVQSA

-1004 QAAETPRPARSV
+1004 QSAEAPRPV
-1016 QQPRQTSQPQSQQPQ
+1016 QPARQTSQPQSQPS
-1031 QPQRGVVGAQRQA
+1031 QRGAVDAQR
-1044 PAQNQQVRQPQPQ
+1044 QQVRQPQA
-1057 QPRPQSQQQAPAPT
+1057 QPQQQAPTQT
-1071 QAQSPAPSRPA
+1071 QAPAQTPAPSRPA
-1082 PSRGS
+1082 PSRG
-1087 QGSGSRSLSAPR
+1087 GSSRSLSAPR
-1099 QQGSAQMPSSGRA
+1099 QGASQMPSSGKA
-1112 VNGGSQSAPSKVGKV
+1112 ANGGATSASGKA
-1127 SKVSKGMKGVKPS
+1127 SKGLKGVKPS
-1140 GGSSMPSM
+1140 GGSSMPPM